1 MKKNIYSIRK
11 SKLGAVSTKIA
22 AVTFLMLAGGVAVSE
37 LNTNAYAAET
47 TQNKNEERKIESPV
61 EYKGDVTKE
70 VGYKEVK
77 VQGNDGKFTLKNNG
91 NESIAERVEPT
102 KTEVVLGTKPKV
114 EKEIEKA
121 KVEYKVDDTKEYGVE
136 EVVKKPKDGEKTT
149 TTTYKIVTKPKVK
162 LSEKIEKM
170 LNSDNYMY
178 TDEKFYSIDNSKEL
192 PSDKIVIDKLFVAIP
207 EKQNIG
213 EKTGVR
219 ELIQT
224 GEYLVEEGKLIG
236 KYITPEMMDPTNKDL
251 RVIKRRYYGVD
262 EELENPIGYDENSD
276 TYDFSN
282 DKVFYRVILKESSDS
297 IIMLSGGHY
306 LTNEV
311 LKGEGEDKAVERYFA
326 KHIITESMYAD
337 AKANYQRLQLAKQKL
352 GELTESQKELVKNT
366 EIAFNSITQHY
377 NNING
382 YSNSL
387 NITYEGNIPD
397 NVKKEFEKQILKLPY
412 EIRKNLVQLRVTT
425 NDLKQTEHLD
435 NHKSKAVGIAYH
447 YLKNIDLKYEENR
460 TRAVPTENGKKEIV
474 IKQKQPD
481 VLLNTLMHELSHIID
496 FTSGLGPQRIFAD
509 GMKGVGTIDSD
520 GNFSP
525 YKLSSSKEF
534 LDVYNKYFENEKNY
548 TSYLRTS
555 REEAFADSFG
565 KYINKRIYGVPY
577 TRYKNIDGVE
587 YLFTD
592 KNDPNYATATTP
604 VDKAEYYFAN
614 LYNKLFEQPTEAKVV
629 VDTIKETNTQV
640 QNGLTIL
647 GTKPTEE
654 RKVIR
659 YETEVKNDNTLEK
672 GLRKVV
678 QAGVNGEILKITSY
692 ALANKETGELSST
705 TTEKVVK
712 EMIKEVVLLGTKEVE
727 QPKEEVKPDETKQ
740 EQPKEEVKPEESKEE
755 QPKEEVKPEESKEV
769 EQPKEEVKPEEPKE
783 VEQPK
788 EEVKPEEPKEVEQP
802 KEEVK
807 PEEPKEE
814 QPKEAVQTEQPKEV
828 EKIKDTSNKKQEKTV
843 KSAKIAKT
851 KKSKQY
857 VGRKTLPNTG
867 ETPDS
872 AMLIGLVSLAIAAR
886 LKQSKSK

>member
-37 LNTNAYAAET
+37 LNTTTYAAET
-47 TQNKNEERKIESPV
+47 IQNKNEERKIESPV

-121 KVEYKVDDTKEYGVE
+121 KIEYKVDDAKEYGVE

-224 GEYLVEEGKLIG
+224 GIHLVEEGKLKD
-236 KYITPEMMDPTNKDL
+236 KYITPEMMDPKNPDI
-251 RVIKRRYYGVD
+251 REIKRSYYTFDDKKTEEDYGVK
-262 EELENPIGYDENSD
+262 EYDYGKDKDFYSVLLNES
-276 TYDFSN
+276 YDG
-282 DKVFYRVILKESSDS
+282 LT
-297 IIMLSGGHY
+297 MLSGGHY

-311 LKGEGEDKAVERYFA
+311 LRELNEDKSVERYFA

-352 GELTESQKELVKNT
+352 GELTESQKELVET
-366 EIAFNSITQHY
+366 AERAFKSITQHY

-382 YSNSL
+382 YSDKL

-397 NVKKEFEKQILKLPY
+397 SVKEEFEKQLLKLPY

-425 NDLKQTEHLD
+425 NDLAQTEHL
-435 NHKSKAVGIAYH
+435 NKHNGKSVGIASH
-447 YLKNIDLKYEENR
+447 YMKNIDLKYEENR

-509 GMKGVGTIDSD
+509 GMKGAGTIDSD
-520 GNFSP
+520 GNLSP

-548 TSYLRTS
+548 TSYLRTA

-592 KNDPNYATATTP
+592 VNDPNYATATTP

-727 QPKEEVKPDETKQ
+727 K
-740 EQPKEEVKPEESKEE
+740 PKEEVKPEETKQE

-788 EEVKPEEPKEVEQP
+788 EEVKPEETKQEQP

-807 PEEPKEE
+807 PEETKEE
-814 QPKEAVQTEQPKEV
+814 QSKEAVQTEQPKEV

-843 KSAKIAKT
+843 KSAKIAKIQ
-851 KKSKQY
+851 KHKLY
-857 VGRKTLPNTG
+857 VGSKKLPNTG
-867 ETPDS
+867 ETSNS
-872 AMLIGLVSLAIAAR
+872 AMLIGLVSLAVAAR

>member
-37 LNTNAYAAET
+37 LNTTTYAAET
-47 TQNKNEERKIESPV
+47 IQNKNEERKIESPV

-121 KVEYKVDDTKEYGVE
+121 KIEYKVDDAKEYGVE

-224 GEYLVEEGKLIG
+224 GIHLVEEGKLKD
-236 KYITPEMMDPTNKDL
+236 KYITPEMMDPKNPDI
-251 RVIKRRYYGVD
+251 REIKRSYYTFDDKKTEEDYGVK
-262 EELENPIGYDENSD
+262 EYDYGKDKDFYSVLLNES
-276 TYDFSN
+276 YDG
-282 DKVFYRVILKESSDS
+282 LT
-297 IIMLSGGHY
+297 MLSGGHY

-311 LKGEGEDKAVERYFA
+311 LRELNEDKSVERYFA

-337 AKANYQRLQLAKQKL
+337 AKANYQRLQLAKEKL
-352 GELTESQKELVKNT
+352 GELTERQKELV
-366 EIAFNSITQHY
+366 EYAERAFNSITQHY

-382 YSNSL
+382 YSDKL

-397 NVKKEFEKQILKLPY
+397 SVKEEFEKQLLKLPY
-412 EIRKNLVQLRVTT
+412 EIRKNLVQLTVTT
-425 NDLKQTEHLD
+425 NELKQTEHAKNNNRSLI
-435 NHKSKAVGIAYH
+435 GLAYN
-447 YLKNIDLKYEENR
+447 YYKNIFQKYDESR
-460 TRAVPTENGKKEIV
+460 KVDIPTDKGKKEELR
-474 IKQKQPD
+474 KLKQPEA
-481 VLLNTLMHELSHIID
+481 LLDNLMHEISHVID
-496 FTSGLGPQRIFAD
+496 TAGGLGSQFYGFD
-509 GMKGVGTIDSD
+509 GIKGFGIVTSQE
-520 GNFSP
+520 SP
-525 YKLSSSKEF
+525 FRFSSSKEF
-534 LDVYNKYFENEKNY
+534 DDVYTKYFKNEINYKNY
-548 TSYLRTS
+548 YRTS
-555 REEAFADSFG
+555 KEEAFADSLG
-565 KYINKRIYGVPY
+565 EYINKRIYGVPY
-577 TRYKNIDGVE
+577 TRYKTIEGVE
-587 YLFTD
+587 YEFKD
-592 KNDPNYATATTP
+592 ENDPNYATATTP

-654 RKVIR
+654 RNVIR

-672 GLRKVV
+672 GLRKVI
-678 QAGVNGEILKITSY
+678 QAGVNGEILKVTSY

-727 QPKEEVKPDETKQ
+727 K
-740 EQPKEEVKPEESKEE
+740 PKEEVKPEETKQE

-788 EEVKPEEPKEVEQP
+788 EEVKPEETKQEQP

-807 PEEPKEE
+807 PEETKEE
-814 QPKEAVQTEQPKEV
+814 QSKEAVQTEQPKEV

-843 KSAKIAKT
+843 KSAKIAKIQ
-851 KKSKQY
+851 KHKLY
-857 VGRKTLPNTG
+857 VGSKKLPNTG
-867 ETPDS
+867 ETSNS
-872 AMLIGLVSLAIAAR
+872 AMLIGLVSLAVAAR

>member
-1 MKKNIYSIRK
+1 MS
-11 SKLGAVSTKIA
+11 L
-22 AVTFLMLAGGVAVSE
+22 FL
-37 LNTNAYAAET
+37 
-47 TQNKNEERKIESPV
+47 K
-61 EYKGDVTKE
+61 
-70 VGYKEVK
+70 
-77 VQGNDGKFTLKNNG
+77 
-91 NESIAERVEPT
+91 
-102 KTEVVLGTKPKV
+102 
-114 EKEIEKA
+114 
-121 KVEYKVDDTKEYGVE
+121 
-136 EVVKKPKDGEKTT
+136 
-149 TTTYKIVTKPKVK
+149 
-162 LSEKIEKM
+162 
-170 LNSDNYMY
+170 
-178 TDEKFYSIDNSKEL
+178 
-192 PSDKIVIDKLFVAIP
+192 
-207 EKQNIG
+207 KQNIG

-224 GEYLVEEGKLIG
+224 GEYLVEEGKLKG

-740 EQPKEEVKPEESKEE
+740 EQPKEEVKPDETKQE
-755 QPKEEVKPEESKEV
+755 QPKEEVKPDEAKQ
-769 EQPKEEVKPEEPKE
+769 EQPKEEVKPDETK
-783 VEQPK
+783 Q
-788 EEVKPEEPKEVEQP
+788 
-802 KEEVK
+802 
-807 PEEPKEE
+807 
-814 QPKEAVQTEQPKEV
+814 EQPKEV

-843 KSAKIAKT
+843 KSAKIAKIQ
-851 KKSKQY
+851 KHKLY
-857 VGRKTLPNTG
+857 VGSKKLPNTG
-867 ETPDS
+867 ETSNS
-872 AMLIGLVSLAIAAR
+872 AMLIGLVSLAVAAR

>member
-37 LNTNAYAAET
+37 LNTNVYAAET

-77 VQGNDGKFTLKNNG
+77 VQGNDGKIILKNNG
-91 NESIAERVEPT
+91 NESTVERVEPT
-102 KTEVVLGTKPKV
+102 ITKVDLGTKPKV
-114 EKEIEKA
+114 ETKIEKA
-121 KVEYKVDDTKEYGVE
+121 KVEYKVDDTKNYGVK
-136 EVVKKPKDGEKTT
+136 EVVKEPKDGEKTT

-162 LSEKIEKM
+162 LSEKIENM

-192 PSDKIVIDKLFVAIP
+192 PSDKIVIDKLFVSIP

-213 EKTGVR
+213 EKIGVR

-224 GEYLVEEGKLIG
+224 GEYLVEEGKLKG

-251 RVIKRRYYGVD
+251 RDIKRRYYGVD
-262 EELENPIGYDENSD
+262 EEWENPIGYDAEKD

-297 IIMLSGGHY
+297 IIMLLGGHY

-311 LKGEGEDKAVERYFA
+311 LKDEGEDKAVERYFA

-425 NDLKQTEHLD
+425 NDLAQTEHL
-435 NHKSKAVGIAYH
+435 NKHNSKSVGIANY
-447 YLKNIDLKYEENR
+447 YMKNIDLKYEDR
-460 TRAVPTENGKKEIV
+460 GFRAIPTENGKKVIEIEL
-474 IKQKQPD
+474 KQPE
-481 VLLNTLMHELSHIID
+481 VLLNTLMHEISHIID
-496 FTSGLGPQRIFAD
+496 VTGGLGSKYIGAD

-592 KNDPNYATATTP
+592 KNDSNYATATTP

-629 VDTIKETNTQV
+629 VDTIN
-640 QNGLTIL
+640 
-647 GTKPTEE
+647 
-654 RKVIR
+654 
-659 YETEVKNDNTLEK
+659 YLEK
-672 GLRKVV
+672 GTNKVLKDPVV
-678 QAGVNGEILKITSY
+678 QKVKLTRTNKVNKVTGGVTEGDWTEGSWEKTPSGMIENYKAPSIEVVEEKPVT
-692 ALANKETGELSST
+692 ST
-705 TTEKVVK
+705 TGNEKVDVYY
-712 EMIKEVVLLGTKEVE
+712 EADTKEVPE
-727 QPKEEVKPDETKQ
+727 EKEVTRTINYLEKGTNKVLKDPVVQKVKLTRTNKVNKVTGGVTEGDWTEGSWEKTPSGMIENYKAPSIEVVEEKPVTSTTGNEKVDVYYEADT
-740 EQPKEEVKPEESKEE
+740 KPE
-755 QPKEEVKPEESKEV
+755 PKPETPKKPETPEAPKKSENINPPKKSSVSEKSKEV
-769 EQPKEEVKPEEPKE
+769 Q
-783 VEQPK
+783 
-788 EEVKPEEPKEVEQP
+788 
-802 KEEVK
+802 
-807 PEEPKEE
+807 
-814 QPKEAVQTEQPKEV
+814 
-828 EKIKDTSNKKQEKTV
+828 KQKG
-843 KSAKIAKT
+843 SLAKT
-851 KKSKQY
+851 GQ
-857 VGRKTLPNTG
+857 TATNTG
-867 ETPDS
+867 IIGVG
-872 AMLIGLVSLAIAAR
+872 LIMLAIMAKR
-886 LKQSKSK
+886 RKKR

>member
-1 MKKNIYSIRK
+1 M
-11 SKLGAVSTKIA
+11 
-22 AVTFLMLAGGVAVSE
+22 
-37 LNTNAYAAET
+37 
-47 TQNKNEERKIESPV
+47 
-61 EYKGDVTKE
+61 
-70 VGYKEVK
+70 
-77 VQGNDGKFTLKNNG
+77 
-91 NESIAERVEPT
+91 
-102 KTEVVLGTKPKV
+102 VLGTKPKV

-121 KVEYKVDDTKEYGVE
+121 KIEYKVDDAKEYGVE

-224 GEYLVEEGKLIG
+224 GIHLVEEGKLKD
-236 KYITPEMMDPTNKDL
+236 KYITPEMMDPKNPDI
-251 RVIKRRYYGVD
+251 REIKRSYYTFDDKKTEEDYGVK
-262 EELENPIGYDENSD
+262 EYDYGKDKDFYSVLLNES
-276 TYDFSN
+276 YDG
-282 DKVFYRVILKESSDS
+282 LT
-297 IIMLSGGHY
+297 MLSGGHY

-311 LKGEGEDKAVERYFA
+311 LRELNEDKSVERYFA

-337 AKANYQRLQLAKQKL
+337 AKANYQRLQLAKEKL
-352 GELTESQKELVKNT
+352 GELTERQKELV
-366 EIAFNSITQHY
+366 EYAERAFNSITQHY

-382 YSNSL
+382 YSDKL

-397 NVKKEFEKQILKLPY
+397 SVKEEFEKQLLKLPY
-412 EIRKNLVQLRVTT
+412 EIRKNLVQLTVTT
-425 NDLKQTEHLD
+425 NELKQTEHAKNNNRSLI
-435 NHKSKAVGIAYH
+435 GLAYN
-447 YLKNIDLKYEENR
+447 YYKNIFQKYDESR
-460 TRAVPTENGKKEIV
+460 KVDIPTDKGKKEELR
-474 IKQKQPD
+474 KLKQPEA
-481 VLLNTLMHELSHIID
+481 LLDNLMHEISHVID
-496 FTSGLGPQRIFAD
+496 TAGGLGSQFYGFD
-509 GMKGVGTIDSD
+509 GIKGFGIVTSQE
-520 GNFSP
+520 SP
-525 YKLSSSKEF
+525 FRFSSSKEF
-534 LDVYNKYFENEKNY
+534 DDVYTKYFKNEINYKNY
-548 TSYLRTS
+548 YRTS
-555 REEAFADSFG
+555 KEEAFADSLG
-565 KYINKRIYGVPY
+565 EYINKRIYGVPY
-577 TRYKNIDGVE
+577 TRYKTIEGVE
-587 YLFTD
+587 YEFKD
-592 KNDPNYATATTP
+592 ENDPNYATATTP

-654 RKVIR
+654 RNVIR

-672 GLRKVV
+672 GLRKVI

-727 QPKEEVKPDETKQ
+727 K
-740 EQPKEEVKPEESKEE
+740 
-755 QPKEEVKPEESKEV
+755 
-769 EQPKEEVKPEEPKE
+769 PKEEVKPEEPKE

-788 EEVKPEEPKEVEQP
+788 EEVKPEETKQEQP

-807 PEEPKEE
+807 PEETKEE
-814 QPKEAVQTEQPKEV
+814 QSKEAVQTEQPKEV

-843 KSAKIAKT
+843 KSAKIAKIQ
-851 KKSKQY
+851 KHKLY
-857 VGRKTLPNTG
+857 VGSKKLPNTG
-867 ETPDS
+867 ETSNS
-872 AMLIGLVSLAIAAR
+872 AMLIGLVSLAVAAR

>member
-11 SKLGAVSTKIA
+11 SKFGAVSTKIA

-37 LNTNAYAAET
+37 LNTTAYAAET

-61 EYKGDVTKE
+61 EYTADSAKE

-121 KVEYKVDDTKEYGVE
+121 KIEYKVDDTKEYGVR
-136 EVVKKPKDGEKTT
+136 EVVKEAKDGEKTT

-192 PSDKIVIDKLFVAIP
+192 PSDKIVIDKLFVSIP

-224 GEYLVEEGKLIG
+224 GIHLVEEGKLKD
-236 KYITPEMMDPTNKDL
+236 KYITPEMMDPKNPDI
-251 RVIKRRYYGVD
+251 REIKRNYYTFDDNKTEEDYGVK
-262 EELENPIGYDENSD
+262 EYDYSKD
-276 TYDFSN
+276 KDFYS
-282 DKVFYRVILKESSDS
+282 ILLKEGSDGL
-297 IIMLSGGHY
+297 IMLSGGHY

-311 LKGEGEDKAVERYFA
+311 LRELNEDKSVERYFA
-326 KHIITESMYAD
+326 KYIITESMYAD
-337 AKANYQRLQLAKQKL
+337 AKANYQRLQLAKEKL
-352 GELTESQKELVKNT
+352 GDLTESQKELVENA
-366 EIAFNSITQHY
+366 ERAFNSITQHY

-382 YSNSL
+382 YRDKL

-397 NVKKEFEKQILKLPY
+397 SVKEEFEKQLLKLPY

-425 NDLKQTEHLD
+425 NELKQTEHAKNNNRSLI
-435 NHKSKAVGIAYH
+435 GLAYY
-447 YLKNIDLKYEENR
+447 YLKNIVQKYEESR
-460 TRAVPTENGKKEIV
+460 EIGVPTDKGKKEELR
-474 IKQKQPD
+474 KLKQPEA
-481 VLLNTLMHELSHIID
+481 LLDNLMHEISHIID
-496 FTSGLGPQRIFAD
+496 ATGGLGSSFFAFD
-509 GMKGVGTIDSD
+509 GIKGAGIVTSQESP
-520 GNFSP
+520 FSF
-525 YKLSSSKEF
+525 SSSKEF
-534 LDVYNKYFENEKNY
+534 DDVYNKYFKNEINYKNY
-548 TSYLRTS
+548 YRTS
-555 REEAFADSFG
+555 KEEAFADSLG
-565 KYINKRIYGVPY
+565 EYINKRIYGVPY
-577 TRYKNIDGVE
+577 TRYKTIEGVE
-587 YLFTD
+587 YEFKD
-592 KNDPNYATATTP
+592 VNDPNYATATTP

-629 VDTIKETNTQV
+629 VDKIKETNSAV
-640 QNGLTIL
+640 QDGLIVL
-647 GTKPTEE
+647 GTKTKEE
-654 RKVIR
+654 RVEIP
-659 YETEVKNDNTLEK
+659 YTTEIKEDNTLEK

-705 TTEKVVK
+705 TTKKIVK

-727 QPKEEVKPDETKQ
+727 QPKEEVKPEETKQ
-740 EQPKEEVKPEESKEE
+740 
-755 QPKEEVKPEESKEV
+755 

-788 EEVKPEEPKEVEQP
+788 EEVKPEETKQEQP

-807 PEEPKEE
+807 PEETKEE
-814 QPKEAVQTEQPKEV
+814 QSKEAVQTEQPKEV

-843 KSAKIAKT
+843 KSAKIAKIQ
-851 KKSKQY
+851 KHKLY
-857 VGRKTLPNTG
+857 VGSKKLPNTG
-867 ETPDS
+867 ETSNS
-872 AMLIGLVSLAIAAR
+872 AMLIGLVSLAVAAR

>member
-11 SKLGAVSTKIA
+11 SKFGAVSTKIA

-61 EYKGDVTKE
+61 EYKGDVKKE

-91 NESIAERVEPT
+91 NESITERVEPT

-121 KVEYKVDDTKEYGVE
+121 KIEYKVDDTKEYGVR
-136 EVVKKPKDGEKTT
+136 EVVKEAKDGGKTT

-170 LNSDNYMY
+170 LNSNNYMY

-192 PSDKIVIDKLFVAIP
+192 PSDKIVIDKLFVSIP

-224 GEYLVEEGKLIG
+224 GIHLVEEGKLKD
-236 KYITPEMMDPTNKDL
+236 KYITPEMMDPKNPDI
-251 RVIKRRYYGVD
+251 REIKRNYYTFDDNKTEEDYGVK
-262 EELENPIGYDENSD
+262 EYDYGKD
-276 TYDFSN
+276 KDFYS
-282 DKVFYRVILKESSDS
+282 ILLKEGSDGL
-297 IIMLSGGHY
+297 IMLSGGHY

-311 LKGEGEDKAVERYFA
+311 LKGEGEDKSVERYFA

-352 GELTESQKELVKNT
+352 GELTESQKELVENA
-366 EIAFNSITQHY
+366 ERAFKSITQHY

-382 YSNSL
+382 YSDKL

-397 NVKKEFEKQILKLPY
+397 SVKEEFEKQLLKLPY

-425 NDLKQTEHLD
+425 YELKQTEHAKNNNRSLI
-435 NHKSKAVGIAYH
+435 GLAY
-447 YLKNIDLKYEENR
+447 YYPKNIVQKYEESR
-460 TRAVPTENGKKEIV
+460 EIDVPTDKGKREKLR
-474 IKQKQPD
+474 KLKQPEA
-481 VLLNTLMHELSHIID
+481 LLDNLMHEISHIID
-496 FTSGLGPQRIFAD
+496 ATGGLGSEVFGFD
-509 GMKGVGTIDSD
+509 GIKGAGIVTSQE
-520 GNFSP
+520 SP
-525 YKLSSSKEF
+525 FRFSSSKEF
-534 LDVYNKYFENEKNY
+534 DDVYNKYFKNEINYKNY
-548 TSYLRTS
+548 YRTS
-555 REEAFADSFG
+555 KEEVFADSLG
-565 KYINKRIYGVPY
+565 EYINKRIYGVPY
-577 TRYKNIDGVE
+577 TRYKTINGVE
-587 YLFTD
+587 YEFKD
-592 KNDPNYATATTP
+592 VNDPHYATATTP

-678 QAGVNGEILKITSY
+678 QVGVNGEILKITSY

-705 TTEKVVK
+705 TTEKIVK

-740 EQPKEEVKPEESKEE
+740 EQPKEEVKPDETKQEQPKEEVKPDETKQEQPKEEVKPDETKQEQPKEEVKPDESKEE
-755 QPKEEVKPEESKEV
+755 QPKEEVKPEESKE
-769 EQPKEEVKPEEPKE
+769 
-783 VEQPK
+783 
-788 EEVKPEEPKEVEQP
+788 
-802 KEEVK
+802 
-807 PEEPKEE
+807 
-814 QPKEAVQTEQPKEV
+814 EQPKEV

-851 KKSKQY
+851 QNSKQY

-867 ETPDS
+867 ENSNS
-872 AMLIGLVSLAIAAR
+872 AMLIGLVSLAVAAR

>member
-11 SKLGAVSTKIA
+11 SKFGAVSTKIA

-37 LNTNAYAAET
+37 LNTTAYAAET

-61 EYKGDVTKE
+61 EYTADSAKE

-121 KVEYKVDDTKEYGVE
+121 KIEYKVDDTKEYGVR
-136 EVVKKPKDGEKTT
+136 EVVKEAKDGEKTT

-192 PSDKIVIDKLFVAIP
+192 PSDKIVIDKLFVSIP

-224 GEYLVEEGKLIG
+224 GIHLVEEGKLKD
-236 KYITPEMMDPTNKDL
+236 KYITPEMMDPKNPDI
-251 RVIKRRYYGVD
+251 REIKRNYYTFDDNKTEEDYGVK
-262 EELENPIGYDENSD
+262 EYDYSKD
-276 TYDFSN
+276 KDFYS
-282 DKVFYRVILKESSDS
+282 ILLKEGSDGL
-297 IIMLSGGHY
+297 IMLSGGHY

-311 LKGEGEDKAVERYFA
+311 LKGEGEDKSVERYFA

-337 AKANYQRLQLAKQKL
+337 AKANYQRLQLAKEKL
-352 GELTESQKELVKNT
+352 GDLTESQKELVENA
-366 EIAFNSITQHY
+366 ERAFNSITQHY

-382 YSNSL
+382 YRDKL

-397 NVKKEFEKQILKLPY
+397 SVKEEFEKQLLKLPY

-425 NDLKQTEHLD
+425 NELKQTEHAKNNNRSLI
-435 NHKSKAVGIAYH
+435 GLAYY
-447 YLKNIDLKYEENR
+447 YLKNIVQKYEESR
-460 TRAVPTENGKKEIV
+460 EIGVPTDKGKKEELR
-474 IKQKQPD
+474 KLKQPEA
-481 VLLNTLMHELSHIID
+481 LLDNLMHEISHIID
-496 FTSGLGPQRIFAD
+496 ATGGLGSSFFAFD
-509 GMKGVGTIDSD
+509 GIKGAGIVTSQESP
-520 GNFSP
+520 FSF
-525 YKLSSSKEF
+525 SSSKEF
-534 LDVYNKYFENEKNY
+534 DDVYNKYFKNEINYKNY
-548 TSYLRTS
+548 YRTS
-555 REEAFADSFG
+555 KEEAFADSLG
-565 KYINKRIYGVPY
+565 EYINKRIYGVPY
-577 TRYKNIDGVE
+577 TRYKTIEGVE
-587 YLFTD
+587 YEFKD
-592 KNDPNYATATTP
+592 VNDPNYATATTP

-629 VDTIKETNTQV
+629 VDTIKETNSAV
-640 QNGLTIL
+640 QDGLIVL
-647 GTKPTEE
+647 GTKTKEE
-654 RKVIR
+654 RVEIP
-659 YETEVKNDNTLEK
+659 YTTEIKEDNTLEK

-692 ALANKETGELSST
+692 ALANKETGKLSST

-727 QPKEEVKPDETKQ
+727 K
-740 EQPKEEVKPEESKEE
+740 PKEEVKPEETKQE

-788 EEVKPEEPKEVEQP
+788 EEVKPEETKQEQP

-807 PEEPKEE
+807 PEETKEE
-814 QPKEAVQTEQPKEV
+814 QSKEAVQTEQPKEV

-843 KSAKIAKT
+843 KSAKIAKIQ
-851 KKSKQY
+851 KHKLY
-857 VGRKTLPNTG
+857 VGSKKLPNTG
-867 ETPDS
+867 ETSNS
-872 AMLIGLVSLAIAAR
+872 AMLIGLVSLAVAAR

>member
-77 VQGNDGKFTLKNNG
+77 VQGNDGKIILKNNG
-91 NESIAERVEPT
+91 DESTVERVEPT
-102 KTEVVLGTKPKV
+102 ITKVDLGTKPKV
-114 EKEIEKA
+114 ETKIEKA
-121 KVEYKVDDTKEYGVE
+121 KVEYKVDDTKNYGVK
-136 EVVKKPKDGEKTT
+136 EVVKEAKDGEKTT

-192 PSDKIVIDKLFVAIP
+192 PSDKIVIDKLFVSIP

-224 GEYLVEEGKLIG
+224 GEYLVEEGKLKG

-251 RVIKRRYYGVD
+251 RDIKRRYYGVD
-262 EELENPIGYDENSD
+262 EEWENPIGYDAEKD

-282 DKVFYRVILKESSDS
+282 DKVFYRVILQESHDGLL
-297 IIMLSGGHY
+297 MLSGGHY

-311 LKGEGEDKAVERYFA
+311 LKGEGEDKSVERYFA

-352 GELTESQKELVKNT
+352 GELTESQKELVET
-366 EIAFNSITQHY
+366 AERAFKSITQHY

-382 YSNSL
+382 YSDKL

-397 NVKKEFEKQILKLPY
+397 SVKEEFEKQLLKLPY

-425 NDLKQTEHLD
+425 NDLAQTEHL
-435 NHKSKAVGIAYH
+435 NKHNGKSVGIASH
-447 YLKNIDLKYEENR
+447 YMKNIDLKYEENR

-509 GMKGVGTIDSD
+509 GMKGAGTIHSD

-614 LYNKLFEQPTEAKVV
+614 LYNKLFEQLTEAKVV
-629 VDTIKETNTQV
+629 VDTIKETSTQV

-654 RKVIR
+654 REVIR

-705 TTEKVVK
+705 TTEKIVK
-712 EMIKEVVLLGTKEVE
+712 EMIKEVVLLGT
-727 QPKEEVKPDETKQ
+727 KEEVKPDETKQ

-755 QPKEEVKPEESKEV
+755 QPKEEV
-769 EQPKEEVKPEEPKE
+769 
-783 VEQPK
+783 
-788 EEVKPEEPKEVEQP
+788 
-802 KEEVK
+802 
-807 PEEPKEE
+807 
-814 QPKEAVQTEQPKEV
+814 QTEQPKEV

-843 KSAKIAKT
+843 KSAKIAKIQ
-851 KKSKQY
+851 KHKLY
-857 VGRKTLPNTG
+857 VGSKKLPNTG
-867 ETPDS
+867 ETSNS
-872 AMLIGLVSLAIAAR
+872 AMLIGLVSLAVAAR

>member
-37 LNTNAYAAET
+37 LNTNVYAAET

-77 VQGNDGKFTLKNNG
+77 VQGNDGKIILKNNG
-91 NESIAERVEPT
+91 NESTVERVEPT
-102 KTEVVLGTKPKV
+102 ITKVDLGTKPKV
-114 EKEIEKA
+114 ETKIEKA
-121 KVEYKVDDTKEYGVE
+121 KVEYKVDDTKNYGVK
-136 EVVKKPKDGEKTT
+136 EVVKEPKDGEKTT

-162 LSEKIEKM
+162 LSEKIENM

-192 PSDKIVIDKLFVAIP
+192 PSDKIVIDKLFVSIP

-213 EKTGVR
+213 EKIGVR

-224 GEYLVEEGKLIG
+224 GEYLVEEGKLKG

-251 RVIKRRYYGVD
+251 RDIKRRYYGVD
-262 EELENPIGYDENSD
+262 EEWENPIGYDAEKD

-311 LKGEGEDKAVERYFA
+311 LKDEGEDKAVERYFA

-425 NDLKQTEHLD
+425 NDLAQTEHL
-435 NHKSKAVGIAYH
+435 NKHNSKSVGIANY
-447 YLKNIDLKYEENR
+447 YMKNIDLKYEDR
-460 TRAVPTENGKKEIV
+460 GFRAIPTENGKKVIEIEL
-474 IKQKQPD
+474 KQPE
-481 VLLNTLMHELSHIID
+481 VLLNTLMHEISHIID
-496 FTSGLGPQRIFAD
+496 ATGGLGSSFFAFD
-509 GMKGVGTIDSD
+509 GIKGAGIVTSQESP
-520 GNFSP
+520 FSF
-525 YKLSSSKEF
+525 SSSKEF
-534 LDVYNKYFENEKNY
+534 DDVYNKYFKNEINYKNY
-548 TSYLRTS
+548 YRTS
-555 REEAFADSFG
+555 KEEAFADSLG
-565 KYINKRIYGVPY
+565 EYINKRIYGVPY
-577 TRYKNIDGVE
+577 TRYKTIEGVE
-587 YLFTD
+587 YEFKD
-592 KNDPNYATATTP
+592 VNDPNYATATTP

-629 VDTIKETNTQV
+629 VDTIKETNSAV
-640 QNGLTIL
+640 QDGLIVL
-647 GTKPTEE
+647 GTKTKEE
-654 RKVIR
+654 RVEIP
-659 YETEVKNDNTLEK
+659 YTTEIKEDNTLEK

-692 ALANKETGELSST
+692 ALANKETGKLSST
-705 TTEKVVK
+705 TTEKLVK

-755 QPKEEVKPEESKEV
+755 QLKEEVKPEESKEV

-807 PEEPKEE
+807 PEETKEE

-843 KSAKIAKT
+843 KSAKIAKIQ
-851 KKSKQY
+851 KHKLY
-857 VGRKTLPNTG
+857 VGSKKLPNTG
-867 ETPDS
+867 ETSNS
-872 AMLIGLVSLAIAAR
+872 AMLIGLVSLAVAAR

>member
-37 LNTNAYAAET
+37 LNTTTYAAET
-47 TQNKNEERKIESPV
+47 IQNKNEERKIESPV

-121 KVEYKVDDTKEYGVE
+121 KIEYKVDDAKEYGVE

-224 GEYLVEEGKLIG
+224 GIHLVEEGKLKD
-236 KYITPEMMDPTNKDL
+236 KYITPEMMDPKNPDI
-251 RVIKRRYYGVD
+251 REIKRSYYTFDDKKTEEDYGVK
-262 EELENPIGYDENSD
+262 EYDYGKDKDFYSVLLNES
-276 TYDFSN
+276 YDG
-282 DKVFYRVILKESSDS
+282 LT
-297 IIMLSGGHY
+297 MLSGGHY

-311 LKGEGEDKAVERYFA
+311 LRELNEDKSVERYFA

-337 AKANYQRLQLAKQKL
+337 AKANYQRLQLAKEKL
-352 GELTESQKELVKNT
+352 GELTERQKELV
-366 EIAFNSITQHY
+366 EYAERAFNSITQHY

-382 YSNSL
+382 YSDKL

-397 NVKKEFEKQILKLPY
+397 SVKEEFEKQLLKLPY
-412 EIRKNLVQLRVTT
+412 EIRKNLVQLTVTT
-425 NDLKQTEHLD
+425 NELKQTEHAKNNNRSLI
-435 NHKSKAVGIAYH
+435 GLAYN
-447 YLKNIDLKYEENR
+447 YYKNIFQKYDESR
-460 TRAVPTENGKKEIV
+460 KVDIPTDKGKKEELR
-474 IKQKQPD
+474 KLKQPEA
-481 VLLNTLMHELSHIID
+481 LLDNLMHEISHVID
-496 FTSGLGPQRIFAD
+496 TAGGLGSQFYGFD
-509 GMKGVGTIDSD
+509 GIKGFGIVTSQE
-520 GNFSP
+520 SP
-525 YKLSSSKEF
+525 FRFSSSKEF
-534 LDVYNKYFENEKNY
+534 DDVYTKYFKNEINYKNY
-548 TSYLRTS
+548 YRTS
-555 REEAFADSFG
+555 KEEAFADSLG
-565 KYINKRIYGVPY
+565 EYINKRIYGVPY
-577 TRYKNIDGVE
+577 TRYKTIEGVE
-587 YLFTD
+587 YEFKD
-592 KNDPNYATATTP
+592 ENDPNYATATTP

-654 RKVIR
+654 RNVIR

-672 GLRKVV
+672 GLRKVI

-727 QPKEEVKPDETKQ
+727 K
-740 EQPKEEVKPEESKEE
+740 PKEEVKPEETKQE

-788 EEVKPEEPKEVEQP
+788 EEVKPEETKQEQP
-802 KEEVK
+802 KEKVK
-807 PEEPKEE
+807 PEETKEE
-814 QPKEAVQTEQPKEV
+814 QSKEAVQTEQPKEV

-843 KSAKIAKT
+843 KSAKIAKIQ
-851 KKSKQY
+851 KHKLY
-857 VGRKTLPNTG
+857 VGSKKLPNTG
-867 ETPDS
+867 ETSNS
-872 AMLIGLVSLAIAAR
+872 AMLIGLVSLAVAAR

>member
-11 SKLGAVSTKIA
+11 SKFGAVSTKIA

-37 LNTNAYAAET
+37 LNTTAYAAET

-61 EYKGDVTKE
+61 EYTADSAKE

-121 KVEYKVDDTKEYGVE
+121 KIEYKVDDTKEYGVR
-136 EVVKKPKDGEKTT
+136 EVVKEAKDGEKTT

-192 PSDKIVIDKLFVAIP
+192 PSDKIVIDKLFVSIP

-224 GEYLVEEGKLIG
+224 GIHLVEEGKLKD
-236 KYITPEMMDPTNKDL
+236 KYITPEMMDPKNPDI
-251 RVIKRRYYGVD
+251 REIKRNYYTFDDNKTEEDYGVK
-262 EELENPIGYDENSD
+262 EYDYSKD
-276 TYDFSN
+276 KDFYS
-282 DKVFYRVILKESSDS
+282 ILLKEGSDGL
-297 IIMLSGGHY
+297 IMLSGGHY

-311 LKGEGEDKAVERYFA
+311 LRELNEDKSVERYFA
-326 KHIITESMYAD
+326 KYIITESMYAD
-337 AKANYQRLQLAKQKL
+337 AKANYQRLQLAKEKL
-352 GELTESQKELVKNT
+352 GDLTESQKELVENA
-366 EIAFNSITQHY
+366 ERAFNSITQHY

-382 YSNSL
+382 YRDKL

-397 NVKKEFEKQILKLPY
+397 SVKEEFEKQLLKLPY

-425 NDLKQTEHLD
+425 NELKQTEHAKNNNRSLI
-435 NHKSKAVGIAYH
+435 GLAYY
-447 YLKNIDLKYEENR
+447 YLKNIVQKYEESR
-460 TRAVPTENGKKEIV
+460 EIGVPTDKGKKEELR
-474 IKQKQPD
+474 KLKQPEA
-481 VLLNTLMHELSHIID
+481 LLDNLMHEISHIID
-496 FTSGLGPQRIFAD
+496 ATGGLGSSFFAFD
-509 GMKGVGTIDSD
+509 GIKGAGIVTSQESP
-520 GNFSP
+520 FSF
-525 YKLSSSKEF
+525 SSSKEF
-534 LDVYNKYFENEKNY
+534 DDVYNKYFKNEINYKNY
-548 TSYLRTS
+548 YRTS
-555 REEAFADSFG
+555 KEEAFADSLG
-565 KYINKRIYGVPY
+565 EYINKRIYGVPY
-577 TRYKNIDGVE
+577 TRYKTIEGVE
-587 YLFTD
+587 YEFKD
-592 KNDPNYATATTP
+592 VNDPNYATATTP

-629 VDTIKETNTQV
+629 VDTIKETNSAV
-640 QNGLTIL
+640 QDGLIVL
-647 GTKPTEE
+647 GTKTKEE
-654 RKVIR
+654 RVEIP
-659 YETEVKNDNTLEK
+659 YTTEIKEDNTLEK

-692 ALANKETGELSST
+692 ALANKETGKLSST
-705 TTEKVVK
+705 TTEKLVK

-755 QPKEEVKPEESKEV
+755 QLKEEVKPEESKEV

-788 EEVKPEEPKEVEQP
+788 EEVKREEPKEVEQP

-807 PEEPKEE
+807 PEETKEE

-843 KSAKIAKT
+843 KSAKIAKIQ
-851 KKSKQY
+851 KHKLY
-857 VGRKTLPNTG
+857 VGSKKLPNTG
-867 ETPDS
+867 ETSNS
-872 AMLIGLVSLAIAAR
+872 AMLIGLVSLAVAAR

>member
-11 SKLGAVSTKIA
+11 SKFGAVSTKIA

-37 LNTNAYAAET
+37 LNTTAYAAET

-61 EYKGDVTKE
+61 EYTADSAKE

-121 KVEYKVDDTKEYGVE
+121 KIEYKVDDTKEYGVR
-136 EVVKKPKDGEKTT
+136 EVVKEAKDGEKTT

-192 PSDKIVIDKLFVAIP
+192 PSDKIVIDKLFVSIP

-224 GEYLVEEGKLIG
+224 GIHLVEEGKLKD
-236 KYITPEMMDPTNKDL
+236 KYITPEMMDPKNPDI
-251 RVIKRRYYGVD
+251 REIKRNYYTFDDNKTEEDYGVK
-262 EELENPIGYDENSD
+262 EYDYSKD
-276 TYDFSN
+276 KDFYS
-282 DKVFYRVILKESSDS
+282 ILLKEGSDGL
-297 IIMLSGGHY
+297 IMLSGGHY

-311 LKGEGEDKAVERYFA
+311 LRELNEDKSVERYFA
-326 KHIITESMYAD
+326 KYIITESMYAD
-337 AKANYQRLQLAKQKL
+337 AKANYQRLQLAKEKL
-352 GELTESQKELVKNT
+352 GDLTESQKELVENA
-366 EIAFNSITQHY
+366 ERAFNSITQHY

-382 YSNSL
+382 YRDKL

-397 NVKKEFEKQILKLPY
+397 SVKEEFEKQLLKLPY

-425 NDLKQTEHLD
+425 NELKQTEHAKNNNRSLI
-435 NHKSKAVGIAYH
+435 GLAYY
-447 YLKNIDLKYEENR
+447 YLKNIVQKYEESR
-460 TRAVPTENGKKEIV
+460 EIGVPTDKGKKEELR
-474 IKQKQPD
+474 KLKQPEA
-481 VLLNTLMHELSHIID
+481 LLDNLMHEISHIID
-496 FTSGLGPQRIFAD
+496 ATGGLGSSFFAFD
-509 GMKGVGTIDSD
+509 GIKGAGIVTSQESP
-520 GNFSP
+520 FSF
-525 YKLSSSKEF
+525 SSSKEF
-534 LDVYNKYFENEKNY
+534 DDVYNKYFKNEINYKNY
-548 TSYLRTS
+548 YRTS
-555 REEAFADSFG
+555 KEEAFADSLG
-565 KYINKRIYGVPY
+565 EYINKRIYGVPY
-577 TRYKNIDGVE
+577 TRYKTIEGVE
-587 YLFTD
+587 YEFKD
-592 KNDPNYATATTP
+592 VNDPNYATATTP

-614 LYNKLFEQPTEAKVV
+614 LYNKLFEE
-629 VDTIKETNTQV
+629 IKE
-640 QNGLTIL
+640 
-647 GTKPTEE
+647 
-654 RKVIR
+654 
-659 YETEVKNDNTLEK
+659 DNTLEK

-692 ALANKETGELSST
+692 ALANKETGKLSST
-705 TTEKVVK
+705 TTEKLVK

-755 QPKEEVKPEESKEV
+755 QLKEEVKPEESKEV

-807 PEEPKEE
+807 PEETKEE

-843 KSAKIAKT
+843 KSAKIAKIQ
-851 KKSKQY
+851 KHKLY
-857 VGRKTLPNTG
+857 VGSKKLPNTG
-867 ETPDS
+867 ETSNS
-872 AMLIGLVSLAIAAR
+872 AMLIGLVSLAVAAR

>member
-224 GEYLVEEGKLIG
+224 GIHLVEEGKLKD
-236 KYITPEMMDPTNKDL
+236 KYITPEMMDPKNPDI
-251 RVIKRRYYGVD
+251 REIKRNYYTFDDNKTEEDYGVK
-262 EELENPIGYDENSD
+262 EYDYSKD
-276 TYDFSN
+276 KDFYS
-282 DKVFYRVILKESSDS
+282 ILLKEGSDGL
-297 IIMLSGGHY
+297 IMLSGGHY

-311 LKGEGEDKAVERYFA
+311 LRELNEDKSVERYFA
-326 KHIITESMYAD
+326 KYIITESMYAD
-337 AKANYQRLQLAKQKL
+337 AKANYQRLQLAKEKL
-352 GELTESQKELVKNT
+352 GDLTESQKELVENA
-366 EIAFNSITQHY
+366 ERAFNSITQHY

-382 YSNSL
+382 YRDKL

-397 NVKKEFEKQILKLPY
+397 SVKEEFEKQLLKLPY

-425 NDLKQTEHLD
+425 NELKQTEHAKNNNRSLI
-435 NHKSKAVGIAYH
+435 GLAYY
-447 YLKNIDLKYEENR
+447 YLKNIVQKYEESR
-460 TRAVPTENGKKEIV
+460 EIGVPTDKGKKEELR
-474 IKQKQPD
+474 KLKQPEA
-481 VLLNTLMHELSHIID
+481 LLDNLMHEISHIID
-496 FTSGLGPQRIFAD
+496 ATGGLGSSFFAFD
-509 GMKGVGTIDSD
+509 GIKGAGIVTSQESP
-520 GNFSP
+520 FSF
-525 YKLSSSKEF
+525 SSSKEF
-534 LDVYNKYFENEKNY
+534 DDVYNKYFKNEINYKNY
-548 TSYLRTS
+548 YRTS
-555 REEAFADSFG
+555 KEEAFADSLG
-565 KYINKRIYGVPY
+565 EYINKRIYGVPY
-577 TRYKNIDGVE
+577 TRYKTIEGVE
-587 YLFTD
+587 YEFKD
-592 KNDPNYATATTP
+592 VNDPNYATATTP

-629 VDTIKETNTQV
+629 VDTIKETNSAV
-640 QNGLTIL
+640 QDGLIVL
-647 GTKPTEE
+647 GTKTKEE
-654 RKVIR
+654 RVEIP
-659 YETEVKNDNTLEK
+659 YTTEIKEDNTLEK

-692 ALANKETGELSST
+692 ALANKETGKLSST
-705 TTEKVVK
+705 TTEKLVK

-755 QPKEEVKPEESKEV
+755 QLKEEVKPEESKEV

-807 PEEPKEE
+807 PEETKEE

-843 KSAKIAKT
+843 KSAKIAKIQ
-851 KKSKQY
+851 KHKLY
-857 VGRKTLPNTG
+857 VGSKKLPNTG
-867 ETPDS
+867 ETSNS
-872 AMLIGLVSLAIAAR
+872 AMLIGLVSLAVAAR

>member
-22 AVTFLMLAGGVAVSE
+22 AVTFLMLAWGVAVSE

-121 KVEYKVDDTKEYGVE
+121 KIEYKVDDTKEYGVE

-192 PSDKIVIDKLFVAIP
+192 PSDKIVIDKLFVSIP

-224 GEYLVEEGKLIG
+224 GILLVEEGKLKD
-236 KYITPEMMDPTNKDL
+236 KYITPEMMDPNNPDI
-251 RVIKRRYYGVD
+251 REIKRRYYSFD
-262 EELENPIGYDENSD
+262 KEDLEEDYGYRE
-276 TYDFSN
+276 YDYSN
-282 DKVFYRVILKESSDS
+282 DKDFYSVLLNESRDG
-297 IIMLSGGHY
+297 ITMLSGGHY

-311 LKGEGEDKAVERYFA
+311 LNEEGEDKSVERYFA

-337 AKANYQRLQLAKQKL
+337 AKANYQRLQLAKEKL
-352 GELTESQKELVKNT
+352 GELTESQKELVET
-366 EIAFNSITQHY
+366 AERAFKSITQHY

-382 YSNSL
+382 YSDKL
-387 NITYEGNIPD
+387 NISYEGNIPD

-412 EIRKNLVQLRVTT
+412 EIRKNLVQLKVTT
-425 NDLKQTEHLD
+425 NELKQTEHAKNNNRSLI
-435 NHKSKAVGIAYH
+435 GLAYFYH
-447 YLKNIDLKYEENR
+447 KNILQKYEESR
-460 TRAVPTENGKKEIV
+460 EVAVPTDKGKKEEV
-474 IKQKQPD
+474 QKLKQPEA
-481 VLLNTLMHELSHIID
+481 LLDNLMHEISHIID
-496 FTSGLGPQRIFAD
+496 ATGGLGSKFIGHD
-509 GMKGVGTIDSD
+509 GVKGFGTVT
-520 GNFSP
+520 SP
-525 YKLSSSKEF
+525 ESPFTFSSSKEF
-534 LDVYNKYFENEKNY
+534 DDVYNKYFKDEKNY
-548 TSYLRTS
+548 KKYYRTS
-555 REEAFADSFG
+555 KEEAFADSLG
-565 KYINKRIYGVPY
+565 EYINKRIYKVPY
-577 TRYKNIDGVE
+577 TRYKNINGIE
-587 YLFTD
+587 YEFKD
-592 KNDPNYATATTP
+592 ENDPNYATATTP

-629 VDTIKETNTQV
+629 VDTIKETSTQV

-654 RKVIR
+654 RVEIP
-659 YETEVKNDNTLEK
+659 YTTEIKEDNTLEK

-678 QAGVNGEILKITSY
+678 QLGVNGELLKITSY

-727 QPKEEVKPDETKQ
+727 QPKEEAKPDETKQEQPKEEVKPDETKQ
-740 EQPKEEVKPEESKEE
+740 EQPKEEVKPEETKQE
-755 QPKEEVKPEESKEV
+755 QPKEEVKPEETKQ
-769 EQPKEEVKPEEPKE
+769 EQPKEEVKPDETKQ
-783 VEQPK
+783 EQPK
-788 EEVKPEEPKEVEQP
+788 EK
-802 KEEVK
+802 
-807 PEEPKEE
+807 
-814 QPKEAVQTEQPKEV
+814 VQTEQPKEV

-843 KSAKIAKT
+843 KSAKIAKIQ
-851 KKSKQY
+851 KHKLY
-857 VGRKTLPNTG
+857 VGSKKLPNTG
-867 ETPDS
+867 ETSNS
-872 AMLIGLVSLAIAAR
+872 AMLIGLVSLAVAAR

>member
-11 SKLGAVSTKIA
+11 SKFGAVSTKIA

-37 LNTNAYAAET
+37 LNTTAYAAET

-91 NESIAERVEPT
+91 NEIIAERVEPT
-102 KTEVVLGTKPKV
+102 KTEVDLGTKPKV
-114 EKEIEKA
+114 ETKIEKA
-121 KVEYKVDDTKEYGVE
+121 KVEYKVDDTKNYGVE

-149 TTTYKIVTKPKVK
+149 TTTYKIVTKPKVN

-192 PSDKIVIDKLFVAIP
+192 PSDKIVIDKLFVSIP

-224 GEYLVEEGKLIG
+224 GEFLVEEGKLEG
-236 KYITPEMMDPTNKDL
+236 KYITPEMMDPNNENIRKL
-251 RVIKRRYYGVD
+251 SRRYYSI
-262 EELENPIGYDENSD
+262 EEEGETPIGYDEEKAEYSLE
-276 TYDFSN
+276 N
-282 DKVFYRVILKESSDS
+282 DKVFYRILLKESYDG

-311 LKGEGEDKAVERYFA
+311 LRELGEDKSVERYFA

-337 AKANYQRLQLAKQKL
+337 AKANYQRLQLAKEKL
-352 GELTESQKELVKNT
+352 GKLTESQKELV
-366 EIAFNSITQHY
+366 EYAERAFNSITQHY

-382 YSNSL
+382 YSDKL

-397 NVKKEFEKQILKLPY
+397 SVKEEFEKQLLKLPY
-412 EIRKNLVQLRVTT
+412 EIRKNLVQLKVTT
-425 NDLKQTEHLD
+425 NELKQTEHAKNNNRSLIGLA
-435 NHKSKAVGIAYH
+435 NFYH
-447 YLKNIDLKYEENR
+447 KNILQKYEESR
-460 TRAVPTENGKKEIV
+460 EVDVPTDKGKKIEV
-474 IKQKQPD
+474 QKLKQPAA
-481 VLLNTLMHELSHIID
+481 LLDNLMHEISHIID
-496 FTSGLGPQRIFAD
+496 ATGGLGSEYIGAD
-509 GMKGVGTIDSD
+509 GIKGTGRVVNQDETGKDI
-520 GNFSP
+520 FRF
-525 YKLSSSKEF
+525 SSSKEF
-534 LDVYNKYFENEKNY
+534 DDVYTKYFKNEINYKNY
-548 TSYLRTS
+548 YRTS
-555 REEAFADSFG
+555 KEEAFADSLG
-565 KYINKRIYGVPY
+565 EYINKKIYGVPY
-577 TRYKNIDGVE
+577 TRYKTIEGVE
-587 YLFTD
+587 YEFKD
-592 KNDPNYATATTP
+592 ENDPNYATATTP

-629 VDTIKETNTQV
+629 VDTIKETSTQV

-654 RKVIR
+654 REVIR

-705 TTEKVVK
+705 TTKKVVK

-727 QPKEEVKPDETKQ
+727 QPKEEVKPEETKQ
-740 EQPKEEVKPEESKEE
+740 EQPKEEVKPEETK
-755 QPKEEVKPEESKEV
+755 Q
-769 EQPKEEVKPEEPKE
+769 
-783 VEQPK
+783 
-788 EEVKPEEPKEVEQP
+788 EQP

-814 QPKEAVQTEQPKEV
+814 QPKEEVQTEQPKEV
-828 EKIKDTSNKKQEKTV
+828 EKIKDTTNKKQEKTV
-843 KSAKIAKT
+843 KSAKIAKIQ
-851 KKSKQY
+851 KHKLY
-857 VGRKTLPNTG
+857 VGSKKLPNTG
-867 ETPDS
+867 ETSNS
-872 AMLIGLVSLAIAAR
+872 AMLIGLVSLAVAAR

>member
-37 LNTNAYAAET
+37 LNTTTYAAET
-47 TQNKNEERKIESPV
+47 IQNKNEERKIESPV

-121 KVEYKVDDTKEYGVE
+121 KIEYKVDDAKEYGVE

-224 GEYLVEEGKLIG
+224 GIHLVEEGKLKD
-236 KYITPEMMDPTNKDL
+236 KYITPEMMDPKNPDI
-251 RVIKRRYYGVD
+251 REIKRSYYTFDDKKTEEDYGVK
-262 EELENPIGYDENSD
+262 EYDYGKDKDFYSVLLNES
-276 TYDFSN
+276 YDG
-282 DKVFYRVILKESSDS
+282 LT
-297 IIMLSGGHY
+297 MLSGGHY

-311 LKGEGEDKAVERYFA
+311 LRELNEDKSVERYFA

-337 AKANYQRLQLAKQKL
+337 AKANYQRLQLAKEKL
-352 GELTESQKELVKNT
+352 GELTERQKELV
-366 EIAFNSITQHY
+366 EYAERAFNSITQHY

-382 YSNSL
+382 YSDKL

-397 NVKKEFEKQILKLPY
+397 SVKEEFEKQLLKLPY
-412 EIRKNLVQLRVTT
+412 EIRKNLVQLTVTT
-425 NDLKQTEHLD
+425 NELKQTEHAKNNNRSLI
-435 NHKSKAVGIAYH
+435 GLAYN
-447 YLKNIDLKYEENR
+447 YYKNIFQKYDESR
-460 TRAVPTENGKKEIV
+460 KVDIPTDKGKKEELR
-474 IKQKQPD
+474 KLKQPEA
-481 VLLNTLMHELSHIID
+481 LLDNLMHEISHVID
-496 FTSGLGPQRIFAD
+496 TAGGLGSQFYGFD
-509 GMKGVGTIDSD
+509 GIKGFGIVTSQE
-520 GNFSP
+520 SP
-525 YKLSSSKEF
+525 FRFSSSKEF
-534 LDVYNKYFENEKNY
+534 DDVYTKYFKNEINYKNY
-548 TSYLRTS
+548 YRTS
-555 REEAFADSFG
+555 KEEAFADSLG
-565 KYINKRIYGVPY
+565 EYINKRIYGVPY
-577 TRYKNIDGVE
+577 TRYKTIEGVE
-587 YLFTD
+587 YEFKD
-592 KNDPNYATATTP
+592 ENDPNYATATTP

-654 RKVIR
+654 RNVIR

-672 GLRKVV
+672 GLRKVI

-727 QPKEEVKPDETKQ
+727 K
-740 EQPKEEVKPEESKEE
+740 PKEEVKPEGTKQE

-788 EEVKPEEPKEVEQP
+788 EEVKPEETKQEQP

-807 PEEPKEE
+807 PEETKEE
-814 QPKEAVQTEQPKEV
+814 QSKEAVQTEQPKEV

-843 KSAKIAKT
+843 KSAKIAKIQ
-851 KKSKQY
+851 KHKLY
-857 VGRKTLPNTG
+857 VGSKKLPNTG
-867 ETPDS
+867 ETSNS
-872 AMLIGLVSLAIAAR
+872 AMLIGLVSLAVAAR

>member
-11 SKLGAVSTKIA
+11 SKFGAVSTKIA
-22 AVTFLMLAGGVAVSE
+22 AVTFLMFAGGVAVSE
-37 LNTNAYAAET
+37 LNTTAYAAET

-114 EKEIEKA
+114 ETKIEKA
-121 KVEYKVDDTKEYGVE
+121 KIEYKVDDTKNYGVK
-136 EVVKKPKDGEKTT
+136 EVVKEAKDGEKTT
-149 TTTYKIVTKPKVK
+149 TTTYKIVIKPKVK

-170 LNSDNYMY
+170 INSDNYMY

-192 PSDKIVIDKLFVAIP
+192 PSDKIVIDKLFVSIP

-224 GEYLVEEGKLIG
+224 GIHLVEEGKLKD
-236 KYITPEMMDPTNKDL
+236 KYITPEMMDPKNPDI
-251 RVIKRRYYGVD
+251 REIKRNYYTFDDNKTEEDYGVK
-262 EELENPIGYDENSD
+262 EYDYSKD
-276 TYDFSN
+276 KDFYS
-282 DKVFYRVILKESSDS
+282 ILLKEGSDGL
-297 IIMLSGGHY
+297 IMLSGGHY

-311 LKGEGEDKAVERYFA
+311 LRELNEDKSVERYFA

-337 AKANYQRLQLAKQKL
+337 AKANYQRLQLAKEKL
-352 GELTESQKELVKNT
+352 GDLTESQKELVENA
-366 EIAFNSITQHY
+366 ERAFNSITQHY

-382 YSNSL
+382 YRDKL

-397 NVKKEFEKQILKLPY
+397 SVKEEFEKQLLKLPY

-425 NDLKQTEHLD
+425 NELKQTEHAKNNNRSLI
-435 NHKSKAVGIAYH
+435 GLAYY
-447 YLKNIDLKYEENR
+447 YLKNIVQKYEESR
-460 TRAVPTENGKKEIV
+460 EIGVPTDKGKKEELR
-474 IKQKQPD
+474 KLKQPEA
-481 VLLNTLMHELSHIID
+481 LLDNLMHEISHIID
-496 FTSGLGPQRIFAD
+496 ATGGLGSSFFAFD
-509 GMKGVGTIDSD
+509 GIKGAGIVTSQESP
-520 GNFSP
+520 FSF
-525 YKLSSSKEF
+525 SSSKEF
-534 LDVYNKYFENEKNY
+534 DDVYNKYFKNEINYKNY
-548 TSYLRTS
+548 YRTS
-555 REEAFADSFG
+555 KEEAFADSLG
-565 KYINKRIYGVPY
+565 EYINKRIYGVPY
-577 TRYKNIDGVE
+577 TRYKTIEGVE
-587 YLFTD
+587 YEFKD
-592 KNDPNYATATTP
+592 VNDPNYATATTP

-654 RKVIR
+654 REVIR

-678 QAGVNGEILKITSY
+678 QEGVNGEILKITSY

-705 TTEKVVK
+705 TTEKIVK

-740 EQPKEEVKPEESKEE
+740 EQPKEEVKPDETKQEQPKEEVKPEESKEE
-755 QPKEEVKPEESKEV
+755 QPKEEVKPEKS
-769 EQPKEEVKPEEPKE
+769 
-783 VEQPK
+783 
-788 EEVKPEEPKEVEQP
+788 
-802 KEEVK
+802 
-807 PEEPKEE
+807 KEE
-814 QPKEAVQTEQPKEV
+814 QPKEEVQTEQPKEV

-843 KSAKIAKT
+843 KSAKIAKIQ
-851 KKSKQY
+851 KHKLY
-857 VGRKTLPNTG
+857 VGSKKLPNTG
-867 ETPDS
+867 ETSNS
-872 AMLIGLVSLAIAAR
+872 AMLIGLVSLAVAAR

>member
-11 SKLGAVSTKIA
+11 SKFGAVSTKIA

-37 LNTNAYAAET
+37 LNTTAYAAET

-61 EYKGDVTKE
+61 EYTADSAKE

-121 KVEYKVDDTKEYGVE
+121 KIEYKVDDTKEYGVR
-136 EVVKKPKDGEKTT
+136 EVVKEAKDGEKTT

-192 PSDKIVIDKLFVAIP
+192 PSDKIVIDKLFVSIP

-224 GEYLVEEGKLIG
+224 GIHLVEEGKLKD
-236 KYITPEMMDPTNKDL
+236 KYITPEMMDPKNPDI
-251 RVIKRRYYGVD
+251 REIKRNYYTFDDNKTEEDYGVK
-262 EELENPIGYDENSD
+262 EYDYSKD
-276 TYDFSN
+276 KDFYS
-282 DKVFYRVILKESSDS
+282 ILLKEGSDGL
-297 IIMLSGGHY
+297 IMLSGGHY

-311 LKGEGEDKAVERYFA
+311 LRELNEDKSVERYFA
-326 KHIITESMYAD
+326 KYIITESMYAD
-337 AKANYQRLQLAKQKL
+337 AKANYQRLQLAKEKL
-352 GELTESQKELVKNT
+352 GDLTESQKELVENA
-366 EIAFNSITQHY
+366 ERAFNSITQHY

-382 YSNSL
+382 YRDKL

-397 NVKKEFEKQILKLPY
+397 SVKEEFEKQLLKLPY

-425 NDLKQTEHLD
+425 NELKQTEHAKNNNRSLI
-435 NHKSKAVGIAYH
+435 GLAYY
-447 YLKNIDLKYEENR
+447 YLKNIVQKYEESR
-460 TRAVPTENGKKEIV
+460 EIGVPTDKGKKEELR
-474 IKQKQPD
+474 KLKQPEA
-481 VLLNTLMHELSHIID
+481 LLDNLMHEISHIID
-496 FTSGLGPQRIFAD
+496 ATGGLGSSFFAFD
-509 GMKGVGTIDSD
+509 GIKGAGIVTSQESP
-520 GNFSP
+520 FSF
-525 YKLSSSKEF
+525 SSSKEF
-534 LDVYNKYFENEKNY
+534 DDVYNKYFKNEINYKNY
-548 TSYLRTS
+548 YRTS
-555 REEAFADSFG
+555 KEEAFADSLG
-565 KYINKRIYGVPY
+565 EYINKRIYGVPY
-577 TRYKNIDGVE
+577 TRYKTIEGVE
-587 YLFTD
+587 YEFKD
-592 KNDPNYATATTP
+592 VNDPNYATATTP

-629 VDTIKETNTQV
+629 VDTIKETNSAV
-640 QNGLTIL
+640 QDGLIVL
-647 GTKPTEE
+647 GTKTKEE
-654 RKVIR
+654 RVEIP
-659 YETEVKNDNTLEK
+659 YTTEIKEDNTLEK

-692 ALANKETGELSST
+692 ALANKETGKLSST
-705 TTEKVVK
+705 TTEKLVK

-755 QPKEEVKPEESKEV
+755 QLKEEVKPEESKEV

-788 EEVKPEEPKEVEQP
+788 EEVKPEEPREVEQP

-807 PEEPKEE
+807 PEETKEE

-843 KSAKIAKT
+843 KSAKIAKIQ
-851 KKSKQY
+851 KHKLY
-857 VGRKTLPNTG
+857 VGSKKLPNTG
-867 ETPDS
+867 ETSNS
-872 AMLIGLVSLAIAAR
+872 AMLIGLVSLAVAAR

>member
-121 KVEYKVDDTKEYGVE
+121 KIEYKVDDTKEYGIR
-136 EVVKKPKDGEKTT
+136 EVVKEAKDGEKTT

-224 GEYLVEEGKLIG
+224 GEYLVEEGKLKG

-629 VDTIKETNTQV
+629 VDTIKETNSAV
-640 QNGLTIL
+640 QDGLIVL
-647 GTKPTEE
+647 GTKTKEE
-654 RKVIR
+654 RVEIP
-659 YETEVKNDNTLEK
+659 YTTEIKEDNTLEK

-692 ALANKETGELSST
+692 ALANKETGKLSST
-705 TTEKVVK
+705 TTEKLVK

>member
-11 SKLGAVSTKIA
+11 SKFGAVSTKIA

-37 LNTNAYAAET
+37 LNTTAYAAET

-91 NESIAERVEPT
+91 NEIIAERVEPT
-102 KTEVVLGTKPKV
+102 KTEVDLGTKPKV
-114 EKEIEKA
+114 ETKIEKA
-121 KVEYKVDDTKEYGVE
+121 KVEYKVDDTKNYGVE

-149 TTTYKIVTKPKVK
+149 TTTYKIVTKPKVN

-192 PSDKIVIDKLFVAIP
+192 PSDKIVIDKLFVSIP

-224 GEYLVEEGKLIG
+224 GEFLVEEGKLEG
-236 KYITPEMMDPTNKDL
+236 KYITPEMMDPNNENIRKL
-251 RVIKRRYYGVD
+251 SRRYYSI
-262 EELENPIGYDENSD
+262 EEEAETPIGYDEEKAEYSLE
-276 TYDFSN
+276 N
-282 DKVFYRVILKESSDS
+282 DKVFYRILLKESYDG

-311 LKGEGEDKAVERYFA
+311 LRELGEDKSVERYFA

-337 AKANYQRLQLAKQKL
+337 AKANYQRLQLAKEKL
-352 GELTESQKELVKNT
+352 GKLTESQKELV
-366 EIAFNSITQHY
+366 EYAERAFNSITQHY

-382 YSNSL
+382 YSDKL

-397 NVKKEFEKQILKLPY
+397 SVKEEFEKQLLKLPY
-412 EIRKNLVQLRVTT
+412 EIRKNLVQLKVTT
-425 NDLKQTEHLD
+425 NELKQTEHAKNNNRSLIGLA
-435 NHKSKAVGIAYH
+435 NFYH
-447 YLKNIDLKYEENR
+447 KNILQKYEESR
-460 TRAVPTENGKKEIV
+460 EVDVPTDKGKKIEV
-474 IKQKQPD
+474 QKLKQPAA
-481 VLLNTLMHELSHIID
+481 LLDNLMHEISHIID
-496 FTSGLGPQRIFAD
+496 ATGGLGSEYIGAD
-509 GMKGVGTIDSD
+509 GIKGTGRVVNQDETGKDI
-520 GNFSP
+520 FRF
-525 YKLSSSKEF
+525 SSSKEF
-534 LDVYNKYFENEKNY
+534 DDVYTKYFKNEINYKNY
-548 TSYLRTS
+548 YRTS
-555 REEAFADSFG
+555 KEEAFADSLG
-565 KYINKRIYGVPY
+565 EYINKKIYGVPY
-577 TRYKNIDGVE
+577 TRYKTIEGVE
-587 YLFTD
+587 YEFKD
-592 KNDPNYATATTP
+592 ENDPNYATATTP

-629 VDTIKETNTQV
+629 VDTIKETSTQV

-654 RKVIR
+654 REVIR

-705 TTEKVVK
+705 TTKKVVK

-727 QPKEEVKPDETKQ
+727 QPKEEVKPEETKQ
-740 EQPKEEVKPEESKEE
+740 EQPKEEVKPEETK
-755 QPKEEVKPEESKEV
+755 Q
-769 EQPKEEVKPEEPKE
+769 
-783 VEQPK
+783 
-788 EEVKPEEPKEVEQP
+788 EQP

-814 QPKEAVQTEQPKEV
+814 QPKEEVQTEQPKEV
-828 EKIKDTSNKKQEKTV
+828 EKIKDTTNKKQEKTV
-843 KSAKIAKT
+843 KSAKIAKIQ
-851 KKSKQY
+851 KHKLY
-857 VGRKTLPNTG
+857 VGSKKLPNTG
-867 ETPDS
+867 ETSNS
-872 AMLIGLVSLAIAAR
+872 AMLIGLVSLAVAAR

>member
-11 SKLGAVSTKIA
+11 SKFGAVSTKIA

-37 LNTNAYAAET
+37 LNTTTYAAET
-47 TQNKNEERKIESPV
+47 IQNKNEERKIESPV

-121 KVEYKVDDTKEYGVE
+121 KIEYKVDDAKEYGVE

-192 PSDKIVIDKLFVAIP
+192 PSDKIVIDKLFVSIP

-224 GEYLVEEGKLIG
+224 GIHLVEEGKLKD
-236 KYITPEMMDPTNKDL
+236 KYITPEMMDPKNPDI
-251 RVIKRRYYGVD
+251 REIKRNYYTFDDNKTEEDYGVK
-262 EELENPIGYDENSD
+262 EYDYSKD
-276 TYDFSN
+276 KDFYS
-282 DKVFYRVILKESSDS
+282 ILLKEGSDGL
-297 IIMLSGGHY
+297 IMLSGGHY

-311 LKGEGEDKAVERYFA
+311 LRELNEDKSVERYFA
-326 KHIITESMYAD
+326 KYIITESMYAD
-337 AKANYQRLQLAKQKL
+337 AKANYQRLQLAKEKL
-352 GELTESQKELVKNT
+352 GELTERQKELV
-366 EIAFNSITQHY
+366 EYAERAFNSITQHY

-382 YSNSL
+382 YSDKL

-397 NVKKEFEKQILKLPY
+397 SVKEEFEKQLLKLPY

-425 NDLKQTEHLD
+425 NELKQTEHAKNNNRSLI
-435 NHKSKAVGIAYH
+435 GLAYY
-447 YLKNIDLKYEENR
+447 YLKNIVQKYEESR
-460 TRAVPTENGKKEIV
+460 EIGVPTDKGKKEELR
-474 IKQKQPD
+474 KLKQPEA
-481 VLLNTLMHELSHIID
+481 LLDNLMHEISHIID
-496 FTSGLGPQRIFAD
+496 ATGGLGSSFFAFD
-509 GMKGVGTIDSD
+509 GIKGAGIVTSQESP
-520 GNFSP
+520 FSF
-525 YKLSSSKEF
+525 SSSKEF
-534 LDVYNKYFENEKNY
+534 DDVYNKYFKNEINYKNY
-548 TSYLRTS
+548 YRTS
-555 REEAFADSFG
+555 KEEAFADSLG
-565 KYINKRIYGVPY
+565 EYINKRIYGVPY
-577 TRYKNIDGVE
+577 TRYKTIEGVE
-587 YLFTD
+587 YEFKD
-592 KNDPNYATATTP
+592 VNDPNYATATTP

-629 VDTIKETNTQV
+629 VDTIKETNSAV
-640 QNGLTIL
+640 QDGLIVL
-647 GTKPTEE
+647 GTKTKEE
-654 RKVIR
+654 RVEIP
-659 YETEVKNDNTLEK
+659 YTTEIKEDNTLEK

-692 ALANKETGELSST
+692 ALANKETGKLSST
-705 TTEKVVK
+705 TTEKLVK

-755 QPKEEVKPEESKEV
+755 QLKEEVKPEESKEV

-788 EEVKPEEPKEVEQP
+788 EEVKPEETKQEQP

-807 PEEPKEE
+807 PEETKEE
-814 QPKEAVQTEQPKEV
+814 QSKEAVQTEQPKEV

-843 KSAKIAKT
+843 KSAKIAKIQ
-851 KKSKQY
+851 KHKLY
-857 VGRKTLPNTG
+857 VGSKKLPNTG
-867 ETPDS
+867 ETSNS
-872 AMLIGLVSLAIAAR
+872 AMLIGLVSLAVAAR

>member
-11 SKLGAVSTKIA
+11 SKFGAVSTKIA

-37 LNTNAYAAET
+37 LNTTAYAAET

-61 EYKGDVTKE
+61 EYTADSAKE

-121 KVEYKVDDTKEYGVE
+121 KIEYKVDDTKEYGVR
-136 EVVKKPKDGEKTT
+136 EVVKEAKDGEKTT

-224 GEYLVEEGKLIG
+224 GIHLVEEGKLKD
-236 KYITPEMMDPTNKDL
+236 KYITPEMMDPKNPDI
-251 RVIKRRYYGVD
+251 REIKRSYYTFDDKKTEEDYGVK
-262 EELENPIGYDENSD
+262 EYDYGKDKDFYSVLLNES
-276 TYDFSN
+276 YDG
-282 DKVFYRVILKESSDS
+282 LT
-297 IIMLSGGHY
+297 MLSGGHY

-311 LKGEGEDKAVERYFA
+311 LRELNEDKSVERYFA

-337 AKANYQRLQLAKQKL
+337 AKANYQRLQLAKEKL
-352 GELTESQKELVKNT
+352 GELTERQKELV
-366 EIAFNSITQHY
+366 EYAERAFNSITQHY

-382 YSNSL
+382 YSDKL

-397 NVKKEFEKQILKLPY
+397 SVKEEFEKQLLKLPY
-412 EIRKNLVQLRVTT
+412 EIRKNLVQLTVTT
-425 NDLKQTEHLD
+425 NELKQTEHAKNNNRSLI
-435 NHKSKAVGIAYH
+435 GLAYN
-447 YLKNIDLKYEENR
+447 YYKNIFQKYDESR
-460 TRAVPTENGKKEIV
+460 KVDIPTDKGKKEELR
-474 IKQKQPD
+474 KLKQPEA
-481 VLLNTLMHELSHIID
+481 LLDNLMHEISHVID
-496 FTSGLGPQRIFAD
+496 TAGGLGSQFYGFD
-509 GMKGVGTIDSD
+509 GIKGFGIVTSQE
-520 GNFSP
+520 SP
-525 YKLSSSKEF
+525 FRFSSSKEF
-534 LDVYNKYFENEKNY
+534 DDVYTKYFKNEINYKNY
-548 TSYLRTS
+548 YRTS
-555 REEAFADSFG
+555 KEEAFADSLG
-565 KYINKRIYGVPY
+565 EYINKRIYGVPY
-577 TRYKNIDGVE
+577 TRYKTIEGVE
-587 YLFTD
+587 YEFKD
-592 KNDPNYATATTP
+592 ENDPNYATATTP

-654 RKVIR
+654 RNVIR

-672 GLRKVV
+672 GLRKVI

-727 QPKEEVKPDETKQ
+727 K
-740 EQPKEEVKPEESKEE
+740 PKEEVKPEETKQE

-788 EEVKPEEPKEVEQP
+788 EEVKPEETKQEQP

-807 PEEPKEE
+807 PEETKEE
-814 QPKEAVQTEQPKEV
+814 QSKEAVQTEQPKEV

-843 KSAKIAKT
+843 KSAKIAKIQ
-851 KKSKQY
+851 KHKLY
-857 VGRKTLPNTG
+857 VGSKKLPNTG
-867 ETPDS
+867 ETSNS
-872 AMLIGLVSLAIAAR
+872 AMLIGLVSLAVAAR

>member
-37 LNTNAYAAET
+37 LNTTTYAAET
-47 TQNKNEERKIESPV
+47 IQNKNEERKIESPV

-121 KVEYKVDDTKEYGVE
+121 KIEYTVYDAKEYGVE

-224 GEYLVEEGKLIG
+224 GIHLVEEGKLKD
-236 KYITPEMMDPTNKDL
+236 KYITPEMMDPKNPDI
-251 RVIKRRYYGVD
+251 REIKRSYYTFDDKKTEEDYGVK
-262 EELENPIGYDENSD
+262 EYDYGKD
-276 TYDFSN
+276 KDFYSVLLN
-282 DKVFYRVILKESSDS
+282 ESYHGLT
-297 IIMLSGGHY
+297 MLSGGHY

-311 LKGEGEDKAVERYFA
+311 LRELNEDKSVERYFA

-337 AKANYQRLQLAKQKL
+337 AKANYQRLQLAKEKL
-352 GELTESQKELVKNT
+352 GELTERQKELV
-366 EIAFNSITQHY
+366 EYAERAFNSITQHY

-382 YSNSL
+382 YSDKL

-397 NVKKEFEKQILKLPY
+397 SVKEEFEKQLLKLPY
-412 EIRKNLVQLRVTT
+412 EIRKNLVQLTVTT
-425 NDLKQTEHLD
+425 NELKQTEHAKNNNRSLI
-435 NHKSKAVGIAYH
+435 GLAYN
-447 YLKNIDLKYEENR
+447 YYKNIFQKYDESR
-460 TRAVPTENGKKEIV
+460 KVDIPTDKGKKEELR
-474 IKQKQPD
+474 KLKQPEA
-481 VLLNTLMHELSHIID
+481 LLDNLMHEISHVID
-496 FTSGLGPQRIFAD
+496 TAGGLGSQFYGFD
-509 GMKGVGTIDSD
+509 GIKGFGIVTSQE
-520 GNFSP
+520 SP
-525 YKLSSSKEF
+525 FRFSSSKEF
-534 LDVYNKYFENEKNY
+534 DDVYTKYFKNEINYKNY
-548 TSYLRTS
+548 YRTS
-555 REEAFADSFG
+555 KEEAFADSLG
-565 KYINKRIYGVPY
+565 EYINKRIYGVPY
-577 TRYKNIDGVE
+577 TRYKTIEGVE
-587 YLFTD
+587 YEFKD
-592 KNDPNYATATTP
+592 ENDPNYATATTP

-654 RKVIR
+654 RNVIR

-672 GLRKVV
+672 GLRKVI

-727 QPKEEVKPDETKQ
+727 KPKEEVKPEETKQ

-788 EEVKPEEPKEVEQP
+788 EEVKPEETKQEQP

-807 PEEPKEE
+807 PEKL
-814 QPKEAVQTEQPKEV
+814 
-828 EKIKDTSNKKQEKTV
+828 KKNNQKRQF
-843 KSAKIAKT
+843 KRNNQ
-851 KKSKQY
+851 KK
-857 VGRKTLPNTG
+857 
-867 ETPDS
+867 
-872 AMLIGLVSLAIAAR
+872 
-886 LKQSKSK
+886 

>member
-11 SKLGAVSTKIA
+11 SKFGAVSTKIA

-37 LNTNAYAAET
+37 LNTTAYAAET

-61 EYKGDVTKE
+61 EYTADSAKE

-121 KVEYKVDDTKEYGVE
+121 KIEYKVDDTKEYGVR
-136 EVVKKPKDGEKTT
+136 EVVKEAKDGEKTT

-192 PSDKIVIDKLFVAIP
+192 PSDKIVIDKLFVSIP

-224 GEYLVEEGKLIG
+224 GIHLVEEGKLKD
-236 KYITPEMMDPTNKDL
+236 KYITPEMMDPKNPDI
-251 RVIKRRYYGVD
+251 REIKRNYYTFDDNKTEEDYGVK
-262 EELENPIGYDENSD
+262 EYDYSKD
-276 TYDFSN
+276 KDFYS
-282 DKVFYRVILKESSDS
+282 ILLKEGSDGL
-297 IIMLSGGHY
+297 IMLSGGHY

-311 LKGEGEDKAVERYFA
+311 LRELNEDKSVERYFA
-326 KHIITESMYAD
+326 KYIITESMYAD
-337 AKANYQRLQLAKQKL
+337 AKANYQRLQLAKEKL
-352 GELTESQKELVKNT
+352 GDLTESQKELVENA
-366 EIAFNSITQHY
+366 ERAFNSITQHY

-382 YSNSL
+382 YRDKL

-397 NVKKEFEKQILKLPY
+397 SVKEEFEKQLLKLPY

-425 NDLKQTEHLD
+425 NELKQTEHAKNNNRSLI
-435 NHKSKAVGIAYH
+435 GLAYY
-447 YLKNIDLKYEENR
+447 YLKNIVQKYEESR
-460 TRAVPTENGKKEIV
+460 EIGVPTDKGKKEELR
-474 IKQKQPD
+474 KLKQPEA
-481 VLLNTLMHELSHIID
+481 LLDNLMHEISHIID
-496 FTSGLGPQRIFAD
+496 ATGGLGSSFFAFD
-509 GMKGVGTIDSD
+509 GIKGAGIVTSQESP
-520 GNFSP
+520 FSF
-525 YKLSSSKEF
+525 SSSKEF
-534 LDVYNKYFENEKNY
+534 DDVYNKYFKNEINYKNY
-548 TSYLRTS
+548 YRTS
-555 REEAFADSFG
+555 KEEAFADSLG
-565 KYINKRIYGVPY
+565 EYINKRIYGVPY
-577 TRYKNIDGVE
+577 TRYKTIEGVE
-587 YLFTD
+587 YEFKD
-592 KNDPNYATATTP
+592 VNDPNYATATTP

-629 VDTIKETNTQV
+629 VDTIKETNSAV
-640 QNGLTIL
+640 QDGLIVL
-647 GTKPTEE
+647 GTKTKEE
-654 RKVIR
+654 RVEIP
-659 YETEVKNDNTLEK
+659 YTTEIKEDNTLEK

-692 ALANKETGELSST
+692 ALANKETGKLSST
-705 TTEKVVK
+705 TTEKLVK

-755 QPKEEVKPEESKEV
+755 QLKEEVKPEESKEV

-807 PEEPKEE
+807 PEETKEE

-843 KSAKIAKT
+843 KSAKIAKIQ
-851 KKSKQY
+851 KHKLY
-857 VGRKTLPNTG
+857 VGSKKLPNTG
-867 ETPDS
+867 ETSNS
-872 AMLIGLVSLAIAAR
+872 AMLIGLVSLAVAAR

>member
-11 SKLGAVSTKIA
+11 SKFGAVSTKIA
-22 AVTFLMLAGGVAVSE
+22 AVAFLMLAGGVAVSE
-37 LNTNAYAAET
+37 LNTTAYAAET

-102 KTEVVLGTKPKV
+102 ITKVDLGTKPKV
-114 EKEIEKA
+114 ETKIEKA
-121 KVEYKVDDTKEYGVE
+121 KVEYKVDDTKNYGVE

-192 PSDKIVIDKLFVAIP
+192 PSDKIVIDKLFVSIP
-207 EKQNIG
+207 KKQNINLD

-224 GEYLVEEGKLIG
+224 GILLVEEGKLKD
-236 KYITPEMMDPTNKDL
+236 KYITPEMMDPNNPDI
-251 RVIKRRYYGVD
+251 REIKRRYYSFD
-262 EELENPIGYDENSD
+262 KEDLEEDYGYRE
-276 TYDFSN
+276 YDYSN
-282 DKVFYRVILKESSDS
+282 DKDFYSVLLNESRDG
-297 IIMLSGGHY
+297 ITMLSGGHY

-311 LKGEGEDKAVERYFA
+311 LNEEGEDKSVERYFA

-337 AKANYQRLQLAKQKL
+337 AKANYQRLQLAKEKL
-352 GELTESQKELVKNT
+352 GELTESQKELVKYAET
-366 EIAFNSITQHY
+366 EFSSITQHY

-382 YSNSL
+382 YSDSL
-387 NITYEGNIPD
+387 NISYEGNIPD

-412 EIRKNLVQLRVTT
+412 EIRKNLVQLKVTT
-425 NDLKQTEHLD
+425 NELKQTEHAKNNNRSLIGLA
-435 NHKSKAVGIAYH
+435 NFYH
-447 YLKNIDLKYEENR
+447 KNILQKYEESR
-460 TRAVPTENGKKEIV
+460 EVAVPTDKGKKEEV
-474 IKQKQPD
+474 QKLKQPEA
-481 VLLNTLMHELSHIID
+481 LLDNLMHEISHIID
-496 FTSGLGPQRIFAD
+496 ATGGLGSKFIGHD
-509 GMKGVGTIDSD
+509 GVKGFGTVTSPESP
-520 GNFSP
+520 FSF
-525 YKLSSSKEF
+525 SSSKEF
-534 LDVYNKYFENEKNY
+534 LDVYNKYFKNEKNY
-548 TSYLRTS
+548 KKYYRTS
-555 REEAFADSFG
+555 KEEAFADSLG
-565 KYINKRIYGVPY
+565 EYINKRIYGVPY
-577 TRYKNIDGVE
+577 TRYKNINGVE
-587 YLFTD
+587 YEFKD
-592 KNDPNYATATTP
+592 ENDPNYATATTP

-740 EQPKEEVKPEESKEE
+740 EQPKEEVKPDETKEEQPKEEAKPEESKEE
-755 QPKEEVKPEESKEV
+755 QPKEE
-769 EQPKEEVKPEEPKE
+769 
-783 VEQPK
+783 
-788 EEVKPEEPKEVEQP
+788 
-802 KEEVK
+802 
-807 PEEPKEE
+807 
-814 QPKEAVQTEQPKEV
+814 VQTEQPKEV

-843 KSAKIAKT
+843 KSAKIAKIQ
-851 KKSKQY
+851 KHKLY
-857 VGRKTLPNTG
+857 VGSKKLPNTG
-867 ETPDS
+867 ETSNS
-872 AMLIGLVSLAIAAR
+872 AMLIGLVSLAVAAR

>member
-1 MKKNIYSIRK
+1 MKENIYSIRK
-11 SKLGAVSTKIA
+11 SKFGAVSTKIA
-22 AVTFLMLAGGVAVSE
+22 AVTFLMFAGGVAVSE
-37 LNTNAYAAET
+37 LNTTAYAAET
-47 TQNKNEERKIESPV
+47 TQNKNEQRKIESPV

-91 NESIAERVEPT
+91 NEIIAERVEPT
-102 KTEVVLGTKPKV
+102 KTEVDLGTKPKV
-114 EKEIEKA
+114 ETKIEKA
-121 KVEYKVDDTKEYGVE
+121 KVEYKVDDTKEYGVR
-136 EVVKKPKDGEKTT
+136 EVVKEAKDGEKTT

-192 PSDKIVIDKLFVAIP
+192 PSDKIVIDKLFVSIP
-207 EKQNIG
+207 KKQNIG

-224 GEYLVEEGKLIG
+224 GEYLVEEGKLKG
-236 KYITPEMMDPTNKDL
+236 KYITPEMMDPKNPDI
-251 RVIKRRYYGVD
+251 REIKRSYYTFDDKKTEEDYGVK
-262 EELENPIGYDENSD
+262 EYDYGKDKDFYSVLLNES
-276 TYDFSN
+276 YDG
-282 DKVFYRVILKESSDS
+282 LT
-297 IIMLSGGHY
+297 MLSGGHY

-311 LKGEGEDKAVERYFA
+311 LRELNEDKSVERYFA

-337 AKANYQRLQLAKQKL
+337 AKANYQRLQLAKEKL
-352 GELTESQKELVKNT
+352 GELTERQKELV
-366 EIAFNSITQHY
+366 EYAERAFNSITQHY

-382 YSNSL
+382 YSDKL

-397 NVKKEFEKQILKLPY
+397 SVKEEFEKQLLKLPY
-412 EIRKNLVQLRVTT
+412 EIRKNLVQLTVTT
-425 NDLKQTEHLD
+425 NELKQTEHAKNNNRSLI
-435 NHKSKAVGIAYH
+435 GLAYN
-447 YLKNIDLKYEENR
+447 YYKNIFQKYDESR
-460 TRAVPTENGKKEIV
+460 KVDIPTDKGKKEELR
-474 IKQKQPD
+474 KLKQPEA
-481 VLLNTLMHELSHIID
+481 LLDNLMHEISHVID
-496 FTSGLGPQRIFAD
+496 TAGGLGSQFYGFD
-509 GMKGVGTIDSD
+509 GIKGFGIVTSQE
-520 GNFSP
+520 SP
-525 YKLSSSKEF
+525 FRFSSSKEF
-534 LDVYNKYFENEKNY
+534 DDVYTKYFKNEINYKNY
-548 TSYLRTS
+548 YRTS
-555 REEAFADSFG
+555 KEEAFADSLG
-565 KYINKRIYGVPY
+565 EYINKRIYGVPY
-577 TRYKNIDGVE
+577 TRYKTIEGVE
-587 YLFTD
+587 YEFKD
-592 KNDPNYATATTP
+592 ENDPNYATATTP

-654 RKVIR
+654 RNVIR

-672 GLRKVV
+672 GLRKVI

-727 QPKEEVKPDETKQ
+727 KPKEEVKPEETKQ

-788 EEVKPEEPKEVEQP
+788 EEVKPEET
-802 KEEVK
+802 
-807 PEEPKEE
+807 KEE
-814 QPKEAVQTEQPKEV
+814 QSKEAVQTEQPKEV

-843 KSAKIAKT
+843 KSAKIAKIQ
-851 KKSKQY
+851 KHKLY
-857 VGRKTLPNTG
+857 VGSKKLPNTG
-867 ETPDS
+867 ETSNS
-872 AMLIGLVSLAIAAR
+872 AMLIGLVSLAVAAR

>member
-37 LNTNAYAAET
+37 LNTTTYAAET
-47 TQNKNEERKIESPV
+47 IQNKNEERKIESPV

-121 KVEYKVDDTKEYGVE
+121 KIEYKVDDAKEYGVE

-224 GEYLVEEGKLIG
+224 GIHLVEEGKLKD
-236 KYITPEMMDPTNKDL
+236 KYITPEMMDPKNPDI
-251 RVIKRRYYGVD
+251 REIKRSYYTFDDKKTEEDYGVK
-262 EELENPIGYDENSD
+262 EYDYGKDKDFYSVLLNES
-276 TYDFSN
+276 YDG
-282 DKVFYRVILKESSDS
+282 LT
-297 IIMLSGGHY
+297 MLSGGHY

-311 LKGEGEDKAVERYFA
+311 LRELNEDKSVERYFA

-337 AKANYQRLQLAKQKL
+337 AKANYQRLQLAKEKL
-352 GELTESQKELVKNT
+352 GELTERQKELV
-366 EIAFNSITQHY
+366 EYAERAFNSITQHY

-382 YSNSL
+382 YSDKL

-397 NVKKEFEKQILKLPY
+397 SVKEEFEKQLLKLPY
-412 EIRKNLVQLRVTT
+412 EIRKNLVQLTVTT
-425 NDLKQTEHLD
+425 NELKQTEHAKNNNRSLI
-435 NHKSKAVGIAYH
+435 GLAYN
-447 YLKNIDLKYEENR
+447 YYKNIFQKYDESR
-460 TRAVPTENGKKEIV
+460 KVDIPTDKGKKEELR
-474 IKQKQPD
+474 KLKQPEA
-481 VLLNTLMHELSHIID
+481 LLDNLMHEISHVID
-496 FTSGLGPQRIFAD
+496 TAGGLGSQFYGFD
-509 GMKGVGTIDSD
+509 GIKGFGIVTSQE
-520 GNFSP
+520 SP
-525 YKLSSSKEF
+525 FRFSSSKEF
-534 LDVYNKYFENEKNY
+534 DDVYTKYFKNEINYKNY
-548 TSYLRTS
+548 YRTS
-555 REEAFADSFG
+555 KEEAFADSLG
-565 KYINKRIYGVPY
+565 EYINKRIYGVPY
-577 TRYKNIDGVE
+577 TRYKTIEGVE
-587 YLFTD
+587 YEFKD
-592 KNDPNYATATTP
+592 ENDPNYATATTP

-654 RKVIR
+654 RNVIR

-672 GLRKVV
+672 GLRKVI

-727 QPKEEVKPDETKQ
+727 K
-740 EQPKEEVKPEESKEE
+740 PKEEVKPEETKQE

-807 PEEPKEE
+807 PEETKEE

-843 KSAKIAKT
+843 KSAKIAKIQ
-851 KKSKQY
+851 KHKLY
-857 VGRKTLPNTG
+857 VGSKKLPNTG
-867 ETPDS
+867 ETSNS
-872 AMLIGLVSLAIAAR
+872 AMLIGLVSLAVAAR

>member
-37 LNTNAYAAET
+37 LNTTTYAAET
-47 TQNKNEERKIESPV
+47 IQNKNEERKIESPV

-121 KVEYKVDDTKEYGVE
+121 KIEYKVDDAKEYGVE

-224 GEYLVEEGKLIG
+224 GIHLVEEGKLKD
-236 KYITPEMMDPTNKDL
+236 KYITPEMMDPKNPDI
-251 RVIKRRYYGVD
+251 REIKRSYYTFDDKKTEEDYGVK
-262 EELENPIGYDENSD
+262 EYDYGKDKDFYSVLLNES
-276 TYDFSN
+276 YDG
-282 DKVFYRVILKESSDS
+282 LT
-297 IIMLSGGHY
+297 MLSGGHY

-311 LKGEGEDKAVERYFA
+311 LRELNEDKSVERYFA

-337 AKANYQRLQLAKQKL
+337 AKANYQRLQLAKEKL
-352 GELTESQKELVKNT
+352 GELTERQKELV
-366 EIAFNSITQHY
+366 EYAERAFNSITQHY

-382 YSNSL
+382 YSDKL

-397 NVKKEFEKQILKLPY
+397 SVKEEFEKQLLKLPY
-412 EIRKNLVQLRVTT
+412 EIRKNLVQLTVTT
-425 NDLKQTEHLD
+425 NELKQTEHAKNNNRSLI
-435 NHKSKAVGIAYH
+435 GLAYN
-447 YLKNIDLKYEENR
+447 YYKNIFQKYDESR
-460 TRAVPTENGKKEIV
+460 KVDIPTDKGKKEELR
-474 IKQKQPD
+474 KLKQPEA
-481 VLLNTLMHELSHIID
+481 LLDNLMHEISHVID
-496 FTSGLGPQRIFAD
+496 TAGGLGSQFYGFD
-509 GMKGVGTIDSD
+509 GIKGFGIVTSQE
-520 GNFSP
+520 SP
-525 YKLSSSKEF
+525 FRFSSSKEF
-534 LDVYNKYFENEKNY
+534 DDVYTKYFKNEINYKNY
-548 TSYLRTS
+548 YRTS
-555 REEAFADSFG
+555 KEEAFADSLG
-565 KYINKRIYGVPY
+565 EYINKRIYGVPY
-577 TRYKNIDGVE
+577 TRYKTIEGVE
-587 YLFTD
+587 YEFKD
-592 KNDPNYATATTP
+592 ENDPNYATATTP

-654 RKVIR
+654 RNVIR

-672 GLRKVV
+672 GLRKVI

-727 QPKEEVKPDETKQ
+727 KPKEEVKPEETKQ

-788 EEVKPEEPKEVEQP
+788 EEVKPEETKQEQP

-807 PEEPKEE
+807 PEETKEE
-814 QPKEAVQTEQPKEV
+814 QSKEAVQTEQPKEV

-843 KSAKIAKT
+843 KSAKIAKIQ
-851 KKSKQY
+851 KHKLY
-857 VGRKTLPNTG
+857 VGSKKLPNTG
-867 ETPDS
+867 ETSNS
-872 AMLIGLVSLAIAAR
+872 AMLIGLVSLAVAAR

>member
-11 SKLGAVSTKIA
+11 SKFGAVSTKIA
-22 AVTFLMLAGGVAVSE
+22 AVTFFMLAGGVAVSE
-37 LNTNAYAAET
+37 LNTTAYAAET

-77 VQGNDGKFTLKNNG
+77 VQGNDGKIILKNNG
-91 NESIAERVEPT
+91 NGSTVERVEPT
-102 KTEVVLGTKPKV
+102 KTKVDLGIKPKV
-114 EKEIEKA
+114 EIKIEKA
-121 KVEYKVDDTKEYGVE
+121 KVEYKLDDTKEYGVR
-136 EVVKKPKDGEKTT
+136 EVVKEAKDGEKTT

-192 PSDKIVIDKLFVAIP
+192 PSDKIVIDKLFVSIP

-224 GEYLVEEGKLIG
+224 GEFLVEEGKLKG
-236 KYITPEMMDPTNKDL
+236 KYITPEMMDPKNPDI
-251 RVIKRRYYGVD
+251 REIKRNYYTFDDNKTEEDYGVK
-262 EELENPIGYDENSD
+262 EYDYSKD
-276 TYDFSN
+276 KDFYS
-282 DKVFYRVILKESSDS
+282 ILLKEGSDGL
-297 IIMLSGGHY
+297 IMLSGGHY

-311 LKGEGEDKAVERYFA
+311 LRELNEDKSVERYFA

-337 AKANYQRLQLAKQKL
+337 AKANYQRLQLAKEKL
-352 GELTESQKELVKNT
+352 GDLTESQKELVENA
-366 EIAFNSITQHY
+366 ERAFNSITQHY

-382 YSNSL
+382 YRDKL

-397 NVKKEFEKQILKLPY
+397 SVKEEFEKQLLKLPY

-425 NDLKQTEHLD
+425 NELKQTEHAKNNNRSL
-435 NHKSKAVGIAYH
+435 VGLAYY
-447 YLKNIDLKYEENR
+447 YLKNIVQKYEESR
-460 TRAVPTENGKKEIV
+460 EIGVPTDKGKKEELR
-474 IKQKQPD
+474 KLKQPEA
-481 VLLNTLMHELSHIID
+481 LLDNLMHEISHIID
-496 FTSGLGPQRIFAD
+496 ATGGLGSEVFGFD
-509 GMKGVGTIDSD
+509 GIKGFGIVTSQESP
-520 GNFSP
+520 FSF
-525 YKLSSSKEF
+525 SSSKEF
-534 LDVYNKYFENEKNY
+534 DDVYNKYFKNEINYKNY
-548 TSYLRTS
+548 YRTS
-555 REEAFADSFG
+555 KEEAFADSLG
-565 KYINKRIYGVPY
+565 EYINKRIYGVPY
-577 TRYKNIDGVE
+577 TRYKTIEGVE
-587 YLFTD
+587 YEFKD
-592 KNDPNYATATTP
+592 VNDPNYATATTP

-705 TTEKVVK
+705 TTEKIVK
-712 EMIKEVVLLGTKEVE
+712 EMIKEVVLLGT
-727 QPKEEVKPDETKQ
+727 
-740 EQPKEEVKPEESKEE
+740 
-755 QPKEEVKPEESKEV
+755 KEV

-807 PEEPKEE
+807 PEETKEE

-886 LKQSKSK
+886 LKQRKSK

>member
-11 SKLGAVSTKIA
+11 SKFGAVSTKIA

-61 EYKGDVTKE
+61 EYKGDVKKE

-91 NESIAERVEPT
+91 NESITERVEPT

-121 KVEYKVDDTKEYGVE
+121 KIEYKVDDTKEYGVR
-136 EVVKKPKDGEKTT
+136 EVVKEAKDGGKTT

-170 LNSDNYMY
+170 LNSNNYMY

-192 PSDKIVIDKLFVAIP
+192 PSDKIVIDKLFVSIP

-224 GEYLVEEGKLIG
+224 GIHLVEEGKLKD
-236 KYITPEMMDPTNKDL
+236 KYITPEMMDPKNPDI
-251 RVIKRRYYGVD
+251 REIKRNYYTFDDNKTEEDYGVK
-262 EELENPIGYDENSD
+262 EYDYSKD
-276 TYDFSN
+276 KDFYS
-282 DKVFYRVILKESSDS
+282 ILLKEGSDGL
-297 IIMLSGGHY
+297 IMLSGGHY

-311 LKGEGEDKAVERYFA
+311 LKGEGEDKSVERYFA

-352 GELTESQKELVKNT
+352 GELTESQKELVENA
-366 EIAFNSITQHY
+366 ERAFKSITQHY

-382 YSNSL
+382 YSDKL

-397 NVKKEFEKQILKLPY
+397 SVKEEFEKQLLKLPY

-425 NDLKQTEHLD
+425 YELKQTEHAKNNNRSLI
-435 NHKSKAVGIAYH
+435 GLAY
-447 YLKNIDLKYEENR
+447 YYPKNIVQKYEESR
-460 TRAVPTENGKKEIV
+460 EIDVPTDKGKREKLR
-474 IKQKQPD
+474 KLKQPEA
-481 VLLNTLMHELSHIID
+481 LLDNLMHEISHIID
-496 FTSGLGPQRIFAD
+496 ATGGLGSEVFGFD
-509 GMKGVGTIDSD
+509 GIKGAGIVTSQESPFR
-520 GNFSP
+520 FSN
-525 YKLSSSKEF
+525 SKEF
-534 LDVYNKYFENEKNY
+534 DDVYNKYFKNEINYKNY
-548 TSYLRTS
+548 YRTS
-555 REEAFADSFG
+555 KEEAFADSLG
-565 KYINKRIYGVPY
+565 EYINKRIYGVPY
-577 TRYKNIDGVE
+577 TRYKTINGVE
-587 YLFTD
+587 YEFKD
-592 KNDPNYATATTP
+592 VNDPHYATATTP

-678 QAGVNGEILKITSY
+678 QVGVNGEILKITSY

-705 TTEKVVK
+705 TTEKIVK

-740 EQPKEEVKPEESKEE
+740 EQPKEEVKPDETKQEQPKEEVKPDETKQEQPKEEVKPDETKQEQPKEEVKPDESKEE
-755 QPKEEVKPEESKEV
+755 QPKEEVKPEESKE
-769 EQPKEEVKPEEPKE
+769 
-783 VEQPK
+783 
-788 EEVKPEEPKEVEQP
+788 
-802 KEEVK
+802 
-807 PEEPKEE
+807 
-814 QPKEAVQTEQPKEV
+814 EQPKEV

-851 KKSKQY
+851 QNSKQY

-867 ETPDS
+867 ENSNS
-872 AMLIGLVSLAIAAR
+872 AMLIGLVSLAVAAR

>member
-37 LNTNAYAAET
+37 LNTTTYAAET
-47 TQNKNEERKIESPV
+47 IQNKNEERKIESPV

-121 KVEYKVDDTKEYGVE
+121 KIEYKVDDAKEYGVE

-224 GEYLVEEGKLIG
+224 GIHLVEEGKLKD
-236 KYITPEMMDPTNKDL
+236 KYITPEMMDPKNPDI
-251 RVIKRRYYGVD
+251 REIKRSYYTFDDKKTEEDYGVK
-262 EELENPIGYDENSD
+262 EYDYGKDKDFYSVLLNES
-276 TYDFSN
+276 YDG
-282 DKVFYRVILKESSDS
+282 LT
-297 IIMLSGGHY
+297 MLSGGHY

-311 LKGEGEDKAVERYFA
+311 LRELNEDKSVERYFA

-337 AKANYQRLQLAKQKL
+337 AKANYQRLQLAKEKL
-352 GELTESQKELVKNT
+352 GELTERQKELV
-366 EIAFNSITQHY
+366 EYAERAFNSITQHY

-382 YSNSL
+382 YSDKL

-397 NVKKEFEKQILKLPY
+397 SVKEEFEKQLLKLPY
-412 EIRKNLVQLRVTT
+412 EIRKNLVQLTVTT
-425 NDLKQTEHLD
+425 NELKQTEHAKNNNRSLI
-435 NHKSKAVGIAYH
+435 GLAYN
-447 YLKNIDLKYEENR
+447 YYKNIFQKYDESR
-460 TRAVPTENGKKEIV
+460 KVDIPTDKGKKEELR
-474 IKQKQPD
+474 KLKQPEA
-481 VLLNTLMHELSHIID
+481 LLDNLMHEISHVID
-496 FTSGLGPQRIFAD
+496 TAGGLGSQFYGFD
-509 GMKGVGTIDSD
+509 GIKGFGIVTSQE
-520 GNFSP
+520 SP
-525 YKLSSSKEF
+525 FRFSSSKEF
-534 LDVYNKYFENEKNY
+534 DDVYTKYFKNEINYKNY
-548 TSYLRTS
+548 YRTS
-555 REEAFADSFG
+555 KEEAFADSLG
-565 KYINKRIYGVPY
+565 EYINKRIYGVPY
-577 TRYKNIDGVE
+577 TRYKTIEGVE
-587 YLFTD
+587 YEFKD
-592 KNDPNYATATTP
+592 ENDPNYATATTP

-654 RKVIR
+654 RNVIR

-672 GLRKVV
+672 GLRKVI

-727 QPKEEVKPDETKQ
+727 KPKEEVKPEETKQ
-740 EQPKEEVKPEESKEE
+740 EQPKEEVKPEETKEE
-755 QPKEEVKPEESKEV
+755 QS
-769 EQPKEEVKPEEPKE
+769 
-783 VEQPK
+783 
-788 EEVKPEEPKEVEQP
+788 
-802 KEEVK
+802 
-807 PEEPKEE
+807 
-814 QPKEAVQTEQPKEV
+814 KEAVQTEQPKEV

-843 KSAKIAKT
+843 KSAKIAKIQ
-851 KKSKQY
+851 KHKLY
-857 VGRKTLPNTG
+857 VGSKKLPNTG
-867 ETPDS
+867 ETSNS
-872 AMLIGLVSLAIAAR
+872 AMLIGLVSLAVAAR

>member
-11 SKLGAVSTKIA
+11 SKFGAVSTKIA

-102 KTEVVLGTKPKV
+102 ITKVDLGTKPKV
-114 EKEIEKA
+114 ETKIEKA
-121 KVEYKVDDTKEYGVE
+121 KVEYKVDDTKNYGVE

-192 PSDKIVIDKLFVAIP
+192 PSDKIVIDKLFVSIP
-207 EKQNIG
+207 KKQNINLD

-224 GEYLVEEGKLIG
+224 GILLVEEGKLKD
-236 KYITPEMMDPTNKDL
+236 KYITPEMMDPNNPDI
-251 RVIKRRYYGVD
+251 REIKRRYYSFD
-262 EELENPIGYDENSD
+262 KEDLEEDYGYRE
-276 TYDFSN
+276 YDYSN
-282 DKVFYRVILKESSDS
+282 DKDFYSVLLNESRDG
-297 IIMLSGGHY
+297 ITMLSGGHY

-311 LKGEGEDKAVERYFA
+311 LNEEGEDKSVERYFA

-337 AKANYQRLQLAKQKL
+337 AKANYQRLQLAKEKL
-352 GELTESQKELVKNT
+352 GELTESQKELVKYAET
-366 EIAFNSITQHY
+366 EFSSITQHY

-382 YSNSL
+382 YSDSL
-387 NITYEGNIPD
+387 NISYEGNIPD

-412 EIRKNLVQLRVTT
+412 EIRKNLVQLKVTT
-425 NDLKQTEHLD
+425 NELKQTEHAKNNNRSLIGLA
-435 NHKSKAVGIAYH
+435 NFYH
-447 YLKNIDLKYEENR
+447 KNILQKYEESR
-460 TRAVPTENGKKEIV
+460 EVAVPTDKGKKEEV
-474 IKQKQPD
+474 QKLKQPEA
-481 VLLNTLMHELSHIID
+481 LLDNLMHEISHIID
-496 FTSGLGPQRIFAD
+496 ATGGLGSKFIGHD
-509 GMKGVGTIDSD
+509 GVKGFGTVTSPESP
-520 GNFSP
+520 FSF
-525 YKLSSSKEF
+525 SSSKEF
-534 LDVYNKYFENEKNY
+534 DDVYNKYFKNEKNY
-548 TSYLRTS
+548 KKYYRTS
-555 REEAFADSFG
+555 KEEAFADSLG
-565 KYINKRIYGVPY
+565 EYINKRIYGVPY
-577 TRYKNIDGVE
+577 TRYKNINGVE
-587 YLFTD
+587 YEFKD
-592 KNDPNYATATTP
+592 ENDPNYATATTP

-727 QPKEEVKPDETKQ
+727 QPKEEVKPDKTKQ
-740 EQPKEEVKPEESKEE
+740 EQPKEEVKPDETKEEQPKEEAKPEESKEE
-755 QPKEEVKPEESKEV
+755 QPKEEV
-769 EQPKEEVKPEEPKE
+769 
-783 VEQPK
+783 
-788 EEVKPEEPKEVEQP
+788 
-802 KEEVK
+802 
-807 PEEPKEE
+807 
-814 QPKEAVQTEQPKEV
+814 QTEQPKEV
-828 EKIKDTSNKKQEKTV
+828 EKIKDISNKKQEKTV
-843 KSAKIAKT
+843 KSAKIAKIQ
-851 KKSKQY
+851 KHKLY
-857 VGRKTLPNTG
+857 VGSKKLPNTG
-867 ETPDS
+867 ETSNS
-872 AMLIGLVSLAIAAR
+872 AMLIGLVSLAVAAR

>member
-37 LNTNAYAAET
+37 LNTTTYAAET
-47 TQNKNEERKIESPV
+47 IQNKNEERKIESPV

-121 KVEYKVDDTKEYGVE
+121 KIEYKVDDAKEYGVR
-136 EVVKKPKDGEKTT
+136 EVVKEAKDGEKTT

-192 PSDKIVIDKLFVAIP
+192 PSDKIVIDKLFVSIP

-224 GEYLVEEGKLIG
+224 GIHLVEEGKLKD
-236 KYITPEMMDPTNKDL
+236 KYITPEMMDPKNPDI
-251 RVIKRRYYGVD
+251 REIKRNYYTFDDNKTEEDYGVK
-262 EELENPIGYDENSD
+262 EYDYSKD
-276 TYDFSN
+276 KDFYS
-282 DKVFYRVILKESSDS
+282 ILLKEGSDGL
-297 IIMLSGGHY
+297 IMLSGGHY

-311 LKGEGEDKAVERYFA
+311 LRELNEDKSVERYFA
-326 KHIITESMYAD
+326 KYIITESMYAD
-337 AKANYQRLQLAKQKL
+337 AKANYQRLQLAKEKL
-352 GELTESQKELVKNT
+352 GDLTESQKELVENA
-366 EIAFNSITQHY
+366 ERAFNSITQHY

-382 YSNSL
+382 YRDKL

-397 NVKKEFEKQILKLPY
+397 SVKEEFEKQLLKLPY

-425 NDLKQTEHLD
+425 NELKQTEHAKNNNRSLI
-435 NHKSKAVGIAYH
+435 GLAYY
-447 YLKNIDLKYEENR
+447 YLKNIVQKYEESR
-460 TRAVPTENGKKEIV
+460 EIGVPTDKGKKEELR
-474 IKQKQPD
+474 KLKQPEA
-481 VLLNTLMHELSHIID
+481 LLDNLMHEISHIID
-496 FTSGLGPQRIFAD
+496 ATGGLGSSFFAFD
-509 GMKGVGTIDSD
+509 GIKGAGIVTSQESP
-520 GNFSP
+520 FSF
-525 YKLSSSKEF
+525 SSSKEF
-534 LDVYNKYFENEKNY
+534 DDVYNKYFKNEINYKNY
-548 TSYLRTS
+548 YRTS
-555 REEAFADSFG
+555 KEEAFADSLG
-565 KYINKRIYGVPY
+565 EYINKRIYGVPY
-577 TRYKNIDGVE
+577 TRYKTIEGVE
-587 YLFTD
+587 YEFKD
-592 KNDPNYATATTP
+592 VNDPNYATATTP

-629 VDTIKETNTQV
+629 VDTIKETNSAV
-640 QNGLTIL
+640 QDGLIVL
-647 GTKPTEE
+647 GTKTKEE
-654 RKVIR
+654 RVEIP
-659 YETEVKNDNTLEK
+659 YTTEIKEDNTLEK

-692 ALANKETGELSST
+692 ALANKETGKLSST
-705 TTEKVVK
+705 TTEKLVK

-755 QPKEEVKPEESKEV
+755 QLKEEVKPEESKEV

-807 PEEPKEE
+807 PEETKEE

-843 KSAKIAKT
+843 KSAKIAKIQ
-851 KKSKQY
+851 KHKLY
-857 VGRKTLPNTG
+857 VGSKKLPNTG
-867 ETPDS
+867 ETSNS
-872 AMLIGLVSLAIAAR
+872 AMLIGLVSLAVAAR